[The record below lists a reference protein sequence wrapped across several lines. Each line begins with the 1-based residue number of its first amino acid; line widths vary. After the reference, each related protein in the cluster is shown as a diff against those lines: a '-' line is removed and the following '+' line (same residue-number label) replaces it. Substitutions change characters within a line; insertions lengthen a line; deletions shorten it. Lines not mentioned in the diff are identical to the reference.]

1 MGTYINTIVILLSFT
16 IIIGAEVDSTF
27 SVKWTDLPWGSGG
40 LHPDG
45 PPWSMVGPYD
55 FDNDGFGDFIVTS
68 SYTGTFCNGVYH
80 FEATEDDTIALQWY
94 YYFGDLSCSF
104 DNYSSVTVGDVD
116 GDSIPEILVLA
127 DTDPGAPGGHG
138 LQIFEWNMDSLLFPY
153 MPTTTW
159 DMGLDSVWEAGQ
171 IVAAELDG
179 DANQEVIVSIMNG
192 PWGTT
197 GSSHFMIF
205 ELENS
210 NLDSA
215 SWHIEYTDPITTN
228 WSGYNIYV
236 NDLDQDGLM
245 EIYTVAYEYYRLIIY
260 ENTGSEDLYSYQT
273 DFYISNEVNE
283 RANQS
288 LVMANFDNDNINEL
302 YAATSG
308 TNTLTGELLT
318 PGYFYG
324 IEGSS
329 DVSNI
334 TFSNFHYFN
343 HYPGGLRQINV
354 GDADMDG
361 NPNLYLAG
369 HYNEAVYDWE
379 FVGDNPLSDSSFVEH
394 IIFLD
399 DTTDDFT
406 SGTDQ
411 GKVRVAKLFSGDI
424 DNDNQGDIVFT
435 SAGLGSDKPHIYFLE
450 HDGSSNSNPTIVVNE
465 FLALN
470 DACCTDP
477 NGEYDDY
484 IELYNYGNEAVDI
497 GGYLI
502 TDNIGDYENYHQ
514 IPIGNDSTI
523 IQPGEIIVLWA
534 DKDSEQGVLHLEIKL
549 SGSGEQIAIFMPD
562 SNTVVDTLTYG
573 EQTTDVSYGRYPDGS
588 DTWQPMNPTPG
599 TSNTDLLSNDINTI
613 SLPRSVSLDQ
623 NYPNPFNP
631 QTQFHYSLT
640 NTENIYLAIYD
651 LLGREI
657 YTIHNGLQRSGNH
670 NIQWTGIDNQGGFVP
685 SGVYFCRLKTESE
698 ILTKKMVYSK

>member
-1 MGTYINTIVILLSFT
+1 VTIQIQKMIFFLSFSLT
-16 IIIGAEVDSTF
+16 IGAEIDSSF

-40 LHPDG
+40 QHPDG

-55 FDNDGFGDFIVTS
+55 FDSDGFGDFVVTS
-68 SYTGTFCNGVYH
+68 SYTGSFCNGVYH
-80 FEATEDDTIALQWY
+80 FEATADDSISLQWY

-116 GDSIPEILVLA
+116 GDNVPEIIVLA
-127 DTDPGAPGGHG
+127 DTEPGVSGGHG
-138 LQIFEWNMDSLLFPY
+138 LQIFEWNTDSLLFPY
-153 MPTTTW
+153 IPTTTW

-171 IVAAELDG
+171 ILAAELDG
-179 DANQEVIVSIMNG
+179 DANQEIVVSIMNG

-205 ELENS
+205 ELENNDLNS
-210 NLDSA
+210 P

-245 EIYTVAYEYYRLIIY
+245 EIYTVAWEYYHLIIY
-260 ENTGSEDLYSYQT
+260 ENTGSEDLYAYQT
-273 DFYISNEVNE
+273 DFYVSNELNE

-288 LVMANFDNDNINEL
+288 IVMANFNDDNINEL
-302 YAATSG
+302 YAVTSG
-308 TNTLTGELLT
+308 TNSLTGELLT

-329 DVSNI
+329 NVSDI

-343 HYPGGLRQINV
+343 HYQGGLRQIIT

-379 FVGDNPLSDSSFVEH
+379 YVGDNPLSESSFVEH

-450 HDGSSNSNPTIVVNE
+450 HDGSSDLTATIVINE
-465 FLALN
+465 FLASN
-470 DACCTDP
+470 ETCCGSEIFGS
-477 NGEYDDY
+477 GEDFV
-484 IELYNYGNEAVDI
+484 ELYNYGTAPV
-497 GGYLI
+497 
-502 TDNIGDYENYHQ
+502 NIEGW
-514 IPIGNDSTI
+514 GFS
-523 IQPGEIIVLWA
+523 
-534 DKDSEQGVLHLEIKL
+534 DSEGIIATTAPDTMIPPGGFLILWYTGETNGFPEIDAKL
-549 SGSGEQIAIFMPD
+549 SSGGE
-562 SNTVVDTLTYG
+562 TVYG
-573 EQTTDVSYGRYPDGS
+573 EDSSGTMVFSVSFDAQDEDVSYGRYPDGS
-588 DTWQPMNPTPG
+588 DTWQQMNPTPG
-599 TSNTDLLSNDINTI
+599 STNTNLLSNDNSFYSAPEYF
-613 SLPRSVSLDQ
+613 SLGQ

-631 QTQFHYSLT
+631 QTQFHYDLPKSG
-640 NTENIYLAIYD
+640 NIHLAIYD
-651 LLGREI
+651 VLGKEV
-657 YTIHNGLQRSGNH
+657 YTVLNDYQRAGKHNVL
-670 NIQWTGIDNQGGFVP
+670 WTGINNKGLQVQ
-685 SGVYFCRLKTESE
+685 SGIYFYRLTTDSE
-698 ILTKKMVYSK
+698 ITTKKMVYTK

>member
-1 MGTYINTIVILLSFT
+1 MISLSFT
-16 IIIGAEVDSTF
+16 LIIGAEVDSTF

-40 LHPDG
+40 IHPDG

-68 SYTGTFCNGVYH
+68 SYTGSFCNGVYH
-80 FEATEDDTIALQWY
+80 FEATEDDSIALQWY

-116 GDSIPEILVLA
+116 GDSVPEILVLA
-127 DTDPGAPGGHG
+127 DTEPGTPGGHG
-138 LQIFEWNMDSLLFPY
+138 LQIFEWNTDSLLFPY

-260 ENTGSEDLYSYQT
+260 ENIGSEDLYAFQT
-273 DFYISNEVNE
+273 DFYVSNEVNE

-288 LVMANFDNDNINEL
+288 LIMANFDGNNTNEL
-302 YAATSG
+302 YAVTSG
-308 TNTLTGELLT
+308 TNTLAGELLT
-318 PGYFYG
+318 PGYFYA
-324 IEGSS
+324 IEGTEN
-329 DVSNI
+329 VSQL

-343 HYPGGLRQINV
+343 HYQGGLRQINT

-361 NPNLYLAG
+361 KPNLYLAG

-379 FVGDNPLSDSSFVEH
+379 FVGDDPLSDSSFVEH
-394 IIFLD
+394 IIFMD

-424 DNDNQGDIVFT
+424 DNDNHGDIVFT
-435 SAGLGSDKPHIYFLE
+435 SAGFGSDKPHIYFLE
-450 HDGSSNSNPTIVVNE
+450 HDGSSE
-465 FLALN
+465 LA
-470 DACCTDP
+470 TD
-477 NGEYDDY
+477 D
-484 IELYNYGNEAVDI
+484 IEDI
-497 GGYLI
+497 
-502 TDNIGDYENYHQ
+502 
-514 IPIGNDSTI
+514 IPKS
-523 IQPGEIIVLWA
+523 A
-534 DKDSEQGVLHLEIKL
+534 
-549 SGSGEQIAIFMPD
+549 
-562 SNTVVDTLTYG
+562 
-573 EQTTDVSYGRYPDGS
+573 
-588 DTWQPMNPTPG
+588 
-599 TSNTDLLSNDINTI
+599 
-613 SLPRSVSLDQ
+613 SLDQ

-631 QTQFHYSLT
+631 QTQFHYSLSK
-640 NTENIYLAIYD
+640 TENIYLAIYD

-657 YTIHNGLQRSGNH
+657 FTIHNGLQRAGNH
-670 NIQWTGIDNQGGFVP
+670 NVQWTGVNNTGSFVP
-685 SGVYFCRLKTESE
+685 SGIYFCRLTSESDV
-698 ILTKKMVYSK
+698 LTKKMVLNR

>member
-1 MGTYINTIVILLSFT
+1 MTIQIQKMICFLCFSL
-16 IIIGAEVDSTF
+16 IIGAEVDSSF
-27 SVKWTDLPWGSGG
+27 SVKWTDLPWGAGG
-40 LHPDG
+40 FHPDG

-55 FDNDGFGDFIVTS
+55 FDNDGYGDFIVTS
-68 SYTGTFCNGVYH
+68 SYTGSFCNGVYH
-80 FEATEDDTIALQWY
+80 FEAVANDSIALQWY
-94 YYFGDLSCSF
+94 YYFGDLSCTY

-116 GDSIPEILVLA
+116 GDSIPEIIVLA
-127 DTDPGAPGGHG
+127 DTEPGVSGGHG
-138 LQIFEWNMDSLLFPY
+138 LQIFEWNTDSLLFPY

-171 IVAAELDG
+171 IIAAELDG
-179 DANQEVIVSIMNG
+179 DANQEVVVSIMNG

-210 NLDSA
+210 DLDSP

-260 ENTGSEDLYSYQT
+260 ENIGSEDLYAYQT
-273 DFYISNEVNE
+273 DFYVSNEVSE

-288 LVMANFDNDNINEL
+288 IIMANFDNDNTNEL
-302 YAATSG
+302 YAVTSG

-343 HYPGGLRQINV
+343 HYPGGIRQIIT

-379 FVGDNPLSDSSFVEH
+379 YVGDNPLSDSSFVEH

-450 HDGSSNSNPTIVVNE
+450 HDGSSDLTATIVINE
-465 FLALN
+465 FLASN
-470 DACCTDP
+470 ETCCGSEIFGS
-477 NGEYDDY
+477 GEDFV
-484 IELYNYGNEAVDI
+484 ELYNYGTAPV
-497 GGYLI
+497 
-502 TDNIGDYENYHQ
+502 NIEGW
-514 IPIGNDSTI
+514 GFS
-523 IQPGEIIVLWA
+523 
-534 DKDSEQGVLHLEIKL
+534 DSEGSIATTAPDTTIPPGGFLILWYTGETNGFPEIDAKL
-549 SGSGEQIAIFMPD
+549 SSGGE
-562 SNTVVDTLTYG
+562 TVYG
-573 EQTTDVSYGRYPDGS
+573 EDSSGTTVFSVSFDAQDEDVSYGRYPDGS
-588 DTWQPMNPTPG
+588 DTWQQMNPTPG
-599 TSNTDLLSNDINTI
+599 STNTNILSNDNSFYSAPEYF
-613 SLPRSVSLDQ
+613 SLGQ

-631 QTQFHYSLT
+631 QTQFHYDLPKSG
-640 NTENIYLAIYD
+640 NINLGIYD
-651 LLGREI
+651 VLGKEV
-657 YTIHNGLQRSGNH
+657 YTVLNGYQRAGKHNVL
-670 NIQWTGIDNQGGFVP
+670 WTGINNKGLQVQ
-685 SGVYFCRLKTESE
+685 SGIYFYRLTTDSE
-698 ILTKKMVYSK
+698 ITTKKMVYTK

>member
-1 MGTYINTIVILLSFT
+1 MTIQIQKMICFLCFSL
-16 IIIGAEVDSTF
+16 IIGAEVDSSF
-27 SVKWTDLPWGSGG
+27 SVKWTDLPWGAGG
-40 LHPDG
+40 FHPDG

-55 FDNDGFGDFIVTS
+55 FDNDGYGDFIVTS
-68 SYTGTFCNGVYH
+68 SYTGSFCNGVYH
-80 FEATEDDTIALQWY
+80 FEAVANDSIALQWY
-94 YYFGDLSCSF
+94 YYFGDLSCTY

-116 GDSIPEILVLA
+116 GDSIPEIIVLA
-127 DTDPGAPGGHG
+127 DTEPGVSGGHG
-138 LQIFEWNMDSLLFPY
+138 LQIFEWNTDSLLFPY

-171 IVAAELDG
+171 IIAAELDG
-179 DANQEVIVSIMNG
+179 DANQEVVVSIMNG

-210 NLDSA
+210 DLDSP

-245 EIYTVAYEYYRLIIY
+245 EIYTVAWEYYHLIIY
-260 ENTGSEDLYSYQT
+260 ENTGSEDLYAYQT
-273 DFYISNEVNE
+273 DFYVSNELNE

-288 LVMANFDNDNINEL
+288 IVMANFNDDNTNEL
-302 YAATSG
+302 YAVTSG
-308 TNTLTGELLT
+308 TNSLTGELLT

-329 DVSNI
+329 NVSDI

-343 HYPGGLRQINV
+343 HYQGGLRQLIT

-379 FVGDNPLSDSSFVEH
+379 YVGGNPLSDSSFVEH

-450 HDGSSNSNPTIVVNE
+450 HDGSLDLTATIVVNE
-465 FLALN
+465 FLASN
-470 DACCTDP
+470 ETCCGSEIFGS
-477 NGEYDDY
+477 GEDFV
-484 IELYNYGNEAVDI
+484 ELYNYGTAPV
-497 GGYLI
+497 
-502 TDNIGDYENYHQ
+502 NIEGW
-514 IPIGNDSTI
+514 GFS
-523 IQPGEIIVLWA
+523 
-534 DKDSEQGVLHLEIKL
+534 DSEGIIATTAPDTMIPPGGFLILWYTGETNGFPEIDAKL
-549 SGSGEQIAIFMPD
+549 SSGGE
-562 SNTVVDTLTYG
+562 TVYG
-573 EQTTDVSYGRYPDGS
+573 EDSSGTMVFSVSFDAQDEDVSYGRYPDGS
-588 DTWQPMNPTPG
+588 DTWQQMNPTPG
-599 TSNTDLLSNDINTI
+599 STNTNLLSNDNSFYSAPEYF
-613 SLPRSVSLDQ
+613 SLGQ

-631 QTQFHYSLT
+631 QTQFHYDLPKSG
-640 NTENIYLAIYD
+640 NIHLAIYD
-651 LLGREI
+651 VLGKEV
-657 YTIHNGLQRSGNH
+657 YTVLNDYQRAGKHNVL
-670 NIQWTGIDNQGGFVP
+670 WTGINNKGLQVQ
-685 SGVYFCRLKTESE
+685 SGIYFCRLTTDSE
-698 ILTKKMVYSK
+698 ITTKKMVYTK

>member
-1 MGTYINTIVILLSFT
+1 MTIQIQKMICFLCFSL
-16 IIIGAEVDSTF
+16 IIGAEVDSSF
-27 SVKWTDLPWGSGG
+27 SVKWTDLPWGAGG
-40 LHPDG
+40 FHPDG

-55 FDNDGFGDFIVTS
+55 FDNDGYGDFIVTS
-68 SYTGTFCNGVYH
+68 SYTGSFCNGVYH
-80 FEATEDDTIALQWY
+80 FEAVANDSIALQWY
-94 YYFGDLSCSF
+94 YYFGDLSCTY

-116 GDSIPEILVLA
+116 GDSIPEIIVLA
-127 DTDPGAPGGHG
+127 DTEPGVSGGHG
-138 LQIFEWNMDSLLFPY
+138 LQIFEWNTDSLLFPY

-171 IVAAELDG
+171 IIAAELDG
-179 DANQEVIVSIMNG
+179 DANQEVVVSIMNG

-210 NLDSA
+210 DLDSP

-260 ENTGSEDLYSYQT
+260 ENIGSEDLYAYQT
-273 DFYISNEVNE
+273 DFYVSNEVNE

-288 LVMANFDNDNINEL
+288 IIMANFDNDNTNEL
-302 YAATSG
+302 YAVTSG

-343 HYPGGLRQINV
+343 HYQGGLRQIIT

-379 FVGDNPLSDSSFVEH
+379 YVGDNPLSDSGFVEH

-450 HDGSSNSNPTIVVNE
+450 HNGSSDLTATIVINE
-465 FLALN
+465 FLASN
-470 DACCTDP
+470 ETCCGSEIFGS
-477 NGEYDDY
+477 GEDFV
-484 IELYNYGNEAVDI
+484 ELYNYGTAPV
-497 GGYLI
+497 
-502 TDNIGDYENYHQ
+502 NIEGW
-514 IPIGNDSTI
+514 GFS
-523 IQPGEIIVLWA
+523 
-534 DKDSEQGVLHLEIKL
+534 DSEGIIATTAPDTMIPPGGFLILWYTGETNGFPEIDAKL
-549 SGSGEQIAIFMPD
+549 SSGGE
-562 SNTVVDTLTYG
+562 TVYG
-573 EQTTDVSYGRYPDGS
+573 EDSSGTMVFSVSFDAQDEDVSYGRYPDGS
-588 DTWQPMNPTPG
+588 DTWQQMNPTPG
-599 TSNTDLLSNDINTI
+599 STNTNLLSNDNSFYSAPEYF
-613 SLPRSVSLDQ
+613 SLGQ

-631 QTQFHYSLT
+631 QTQFHYDLPKSG
-640 NTENIYLAIYD
+640 NIHLAIYD
-651 LLGREI
+651 VLGKEV
-657 YTIHNGLQRSGNH
+657 YTVLNDYQRAGKHNVL
-670 NIQWTGIDNQGGFVP
+670 WTGINNKGLQVQ
-685 SGVYFCRLKTESE
+685 SGIYFYRLTTESE
-698 ILTKKMVYSK
+698 ITTKKMVYTK

>member
-1 MGTYINTIVILLSFT
+1 MISLSFT
-16 IIIGAEVDSTF
+16 LIIGAEVDSTF

-40 LHPDG
+40 THPDG

-68 SYTGTFCNGVYH
+68 SYTGSFCNGVYH

-116 GDSIPEILVLA
+116 GDSVPEILVLA
-127 DTDPGAPGGHG
+127 DTEPGTPGGHG
-138 LQIFEWNMDSLLFPY
+138 LQIFEWNTDSLLFPY

-236 NDLDQDGLM
+236 NDLDQDGFM

-260 ENTGSEDLYSYQT
+260 ENIGSEDLYAFQT
-273 DFYISNEVNE
+273 DFYVSNEVNE

-288 LVMANFDNDNINEL
+288 LIMANFDGNNTNEL
-302 YAATSG
+302 YAVTSG
-308 TNTLTGELLT
+308 TNTLAGELLT
-318 PGYFYG
+318 PGYFYA
-324 IEGSS
+324 IEGTEN
-329 DVSNI
+329 VSQL

-343 HYPGGLRQINV
+343 HYQGGLRQINT

-361 NPNLYLAG
+361 KPNLYLAG

-379 FVGDNPLSDSSFVEH
+379 FVGDDPLSDSSFVEH
-394 IIFLD
+394 IIFMD

-424 DNDNQGDIVFT
+424 DNDNHGDIVFT
-435 SAGLGSDKPHIYFLE
+435 SAGFGSDKPHIYFLE
-450 HDGSSNSNPTIVVNE
+450 HDGSSE
-465 FLALN
+465 LA
-470 DACCTDP
+470 TD
-477 NGEYDDY
+477 D
-484 IELYNYGNEAVDI
+484 IEDI
-497 GGYLI
+497 
-502 TDNIGDYENYHQ
+502 
-514 IPIGNDSTI
+514 IPKS
-523 IQPGEIIVLWA
+523 A
-534 DKDSEQGVLHLEIKL
+534 
-549 SGSGEQIAIFMPD
+549 
-562 SNTVVDTLTYG
+562 
-573 EQTTDVSYGRYPDGS
+573 
-588 DTWQPMNPTPG
+588 
-599 TSNTDLLSNDINTI
+599 
-613 SLPRSVSLDQ
+613 SLDQ

-631 QTQFHYSLT
+631 QTQFHYSLSK
-640 NTENIYLAIYD
+640 TENIYLAIYD

-657 YTIHNGLQRSGNH
+657 FTIHKGLQRAGNH
-670 NIQWTGIDNQGGFVP
+670 NVQWTGVNNTGSFVP
-685 SGVYFCRLKTESE
+685 SGIYFCRLTSESDVF
-698 ILTKKMVYSK
+698 TKKMVLNR

>member
-1 MGTYINTIVILLSFT
+1 VTIQIQKMIFFLSFSLT
-16 IIIGAEVDSTF
+16 IGAEIDSSF

-55 FDNDGFGDFIVTS
+55 FDSDGFGDFVVTS
-68 SYTGTFCNGVYH
+68 SYTGSFCNGVYH
-80 FEATEDDTIALQWY
+80 FEATADDSISLQWY

-116 GDSIPEILVLA
+116 GDNVPEIIVLA
-127 DTDPGAPGGHG
+127 DTEPGVSGGHG
-138 LQIFEWNMDSLLFPY
+138 LQIFEWNTDSLLFPY
-153 MPTTTW
+153 IPTTTW

-171 IVAAELDG
+171 ILAAELDG
-179 DANQEVIVSIMNG
+179 DANQEIVVSIMNG

-210 NLDSA
+210 DLDSP

-260 ENTGSEDLYSYQT
+260 ENIGSEDLYAYQT
-273 DFYISNEVNE
+273 DFYVSNEVNE

-288 LVMANFDNDNINEL
+288 IIMANFDNDNTNEL
-302 YAATSG
+302 YAVTSG

-343 HYPGGLRQINV
+343 HYQGGLRQIIT

-379 FVGDNPLSDSSFVEH
+379 YVGDNPLSDSSFVEH

-450 HDGSSNSNPTIVVNE
+450 HDGSSDLTATIVINE
-465 FLALN
+465 FLASN
-470 DACCTDP
+470 ETCCGSEIFGS
-477 NGEYDDY
+477 GEDFV
-484 IELYNYGNEAVDI
+484 ELYNYGTAPV
-497 GGYLI
+497 
-502 TDNIGDYENYHQ
+502 NIEGW
-514 IPIGNDSTI
+514 GFS
-523 IQPGEIIVLWA
+523 
-534 DKDSEQGVLHLEIKL
+534 DSEGIIATTAPDTMIPPGGFLILWYTGETNGFPEIDAKL
-549 SGSGEQIAIFMPD
+549 SSGGE
-562 SNTVVDTLTYG
+562 TVYG
-573 EQTTDVSYGRYPDGS
+573 EDSSGTMVFSVSFDAQNEDVSYGRYPDGS
-588 DTWQPMNPTPG
+588 DTWQQMNPTPG
-599 TSNTDLLSNDINTI
+599 STNTNLLSNDNSFYSAPEYF
-613 SLPRSVSLDQ
+613 SLGQ

-631 QTQFHYSLT
+631 QTQFHYDLPKSG
-640 NTENIYLAIYD
+640 NIHLAIYD
-651 LLGREI
+651 VLGKEV
-657 YTIHNGLQRSGNH
+657 YTVLNDYQRAGKHNVL
-670 NIQWTGIDNQGGFVP
+670 WTGINNKGLQVQ
-685 SGVYFCRLKTESE
+685 SGIYFYRLTTDSE
-698 ILTKKMVYSK
+698 ITTKKMVYTK

>member
-1 MGTYINTIVILLSFT
+1 MTIQIQKMICFLCFSL
-16 IIIGAEVDSTF
+16 IIGAEVDSSF
-27 SVKWTDLPWGSGG
+27 SVKWTDLPWGAGG
-40 LHPDG
+40 FHPDG

-55 FDNDGFGDFIVTS
+55 FDNDGYGDFIVTS
-68 SYTGTFCNGVYH
+68 SYTGSFCNGVYH
-80 FEATEDDTIALQWY
+80 FEAVANDSIALQWY
-94 YYFGDLSCSF
+94 YYFGDLSCTY

-116 GDSIPEILVLA
+116 GDSIPEIIVLA
-127 DTDPGAPGGHG
+127 DTEPGVSGGHG
-138 LQIFEWNMDSLLFPY
+138 LQIFEWNTDSLLFPY

-171 IVAAELDG
+171 IIAAELDG
-179 DANQEVIVSIMNG
+179 DANQEVVVSIMNG

-210 NLDSA
+210 DLDSP

-245 EIYTVAYEYYRLIIY
+245 EIYTVAWEYYHLIIY
-260 ENTGSEDLYSYQT
+260 ENTGSEDLYAYQT
-273 DFYISNEVNE
+273 DFYVSNELNE

-288 LVMANFDNDNINEL
+288 IVMANFNDDNTNEL
-302 YAATSG
+302 YAVTSG
-308 TNTLTGELLT
+308 TNSLTGELLT

-329 DVSNI
+329 NVSDI

-343 HYPGGLRQINV
+343 HYQGGLRQLIT

-379 FVGDNPLSDSSFVEH
+379 YVGDNPLSDSSFVEH

-450 HDGSSNSNPTIVVNE
+450 HDGSLDLTATIVVNE
-465 FLALN
+465 FLASN
-470 DACCTDP
+470 ETCCGSEIFGS
-477 NGEYDDY
+477 GEDFV
-484 IELYNYGNEAVDI
+484 ELYNYGTAPV
-497 GGYLI
+497 
-502 TDNIGDYENYHQ
+502 NIEGW
-514 IPIGNDSTI
+514 GFS
-523 IQPGEIIVLWA
+523 
-534 DKDSEQGVLHLEIKL
+534 DSEGIIATTAPDTMIPPGGFLILWYTGETNGFPEIDAKL
-549 SGSGEQIAIFMPD
+549 SSGGE
-562 SNTVVDTLTYG
+562 TVYG
-573 EQTTDVSYGRYPDGS
+573 EDSSGTMVFSVSFDAQDEDVSYGRYPDGS
-588 DTWQPMNPTPG
+588 DTWQQMNPTPG
-599 TSNTDLLSNDINTI
+599 STNTNLLSNDNSFYSAPEYF
-613 SLPRSVSLDQ
+613 SLGQ

-631 QTQFHYSLT
+631 QTQFHYDLPKSG
-640 NTENIYLAIYD
+640 NIHLAIYD
-651 LLGREI
+651 VLGKEV
-657 YTIHNGLQRSGNH
+657 YTVLNDYQRAGKHNVL
-670 NIQWTGIDNQGGFVP
+670 WTGINNKGLQVQ
-685 SGVYFCRLKTESE
+685 SGIYFYRLTTDSE
-698 ILTKKMVYSK
+698 ITTKKMVYTK

>member
-1 MGTYINTIVILLSFT
+1 MHTMTIQIQKMICFLCFSL
-16 IIIGAEVDSTF
+16 IIGAEVDSSF
-27 SVKWTDLPWGSGG
+27 SVKWTDLPWGAGG

-45 PPWSMVGPYD
+45 PPWNMVGPYD
-55 FDNDGFGDFIVTS
+55 FDNDGYGDFIVTS
-68 SYTGTFCNGVYH
+68 SYTGSFCNGVYH
-80 FEATEDDTIALQWY
+80 FEAVANDSIALQWY
-94 YYFGDLSCSF
+94 YYFGDLSCTY

-116 GDSIPEILVLA
+116 GDSIPEIIVLA
-127 DTDPGAPGGHG
+127 DTEPGVSGGHG
-138 LQIFEWNMDSLLFPY
+138 LQIFEWNTDSLLFPY

-171 IVAAELDG
+171 IIAAELDG
-179 DANQEVIVSIMNG
+179 DANQEVVVSIMNG

-210 NLDSA
+210 DLDSP

-260 ENTGSEDLYSYQT
+260 ENTGSEDLYAYQT
-273 DFYISNEVNE
+273 DFYVSNELNE

-288 LVMANFDNDNINEL
+288 MVMANFNDDNTNEL
-302 YAATSG
+302 YAVTSG
-308 TNTLTGELLT
+308 TNSLTGELLT

-329 DVSNI
+329 NVSDI

-343 HYPGGLRQINV
+343 HYQGGLRQIIT

-379 FVGDNPLSDSSFVEH
+379 YVGDNPLSDSSFVEH

-450 HDGSSNSNPTIVVNE
+450 HDGSSDLTATIIVNE
-465 FLALN
+465 FLASN
-470 DACCTDP
+470 ETCCGSEIFGS
-477 NGEYDDY
+477 GEDFV
-484 IELYNYGNEAVDI
+484 ELYNYGTAPV
-497 GGYLI
+497 
-502 TDNIGDYENYHQ
+502 NIEGW
-514 IPIGNDSTI
+514 GFS
-523 IQPGEIIVLWA
+523 
-534 DKDSEQGVLHLEIKL
+534 DSEGSIATTAPDTTIPPGGFLILWYTGETNGFPEIDAKL
-549 SGSGEQIAIFMPD
+549 SSGGE
-562 SNTVVDTLTYG
+562 TVYG
-573 EQTTDVSYGRYPDGS
+573 EDSSGTMVFSVSFDAQDEDVSYGRYPDGS
-588 DTWQPMNPTPG
+588 DTWQQMNPTPG
-599 TSNTDLLSNDINTI
+599 STNTNILSNDNSFYSAPEYF
-613 SLPRSVSLDQ
+613 SLGQ

-631 QTQFHYSLT
+631 QTQFHYDLPKSG
-640 NTENIYLAIYD
+640 NIHLAIYD
-651 LLGREI
+651 VLGKEV
-657 YTIHNGLQRSGNH
+657 YTVLNGYQRAGKHNVL
-670 NIQWTGIDNQGGFVP
+670 WTGINNKGLQVQ
-685 SGVYFCRLKTESE
+685 SGIYFYRLTTDSE
-698 ILTKKMVYSK
+698 ITTKKMVYTK

>member
-1 MGTYINTIVILLSFT
+1 VTIQIQKMIFFLSFSLT
-16 IIIGAEVDSTF
+16 IGAEIDSSF

-55 FDNDGFGDFIVTS
+55 FDSDGFGDFVVTS
-68 SYTGTFCNGVYH
+68 SYTGSFCNGVYH
-80 FEATEDDTIALQWY
+80 FEATADDSISLQWY

-116 GDSIPEILVLA
+116 GDNVPEIIVLA
-127 DTDPGAPGGHG
+127 DTEPGVSGGHG
-138 LQIFEWNMDSLLFPY
+138 LQIFEWNTDSLLFPY
-153 MPTTTW
+153 IPTTTW

-171 IVAAELDG
+171 ILAAELDG
-179 DANQEVIVSIMNG
+179 DANQEIVVSIMNG

-205 ELENS
+205 ELENNDLNS
-210 NLDSA
+210 P

-245 EIYTVAYEYYRLIIY
+245 EIYTVAWEYYHLIIY
-260 ENTGSEDLYSYQT
+260 ENTGSEDLYAYQT
-273 DFYISNEVNE
+273 DFYVSNELNE

-288 LVMANFDNDNINEL
+288 MVMANFNDDNTNEL
-302 YAATSG
+302 YAVTSG
-308 TNTLTGELLT
+308 TNSLTGELLT

-329 DVSNI
+329 NVSDI

-343 HYPGGLRQINV
+343 HYQGGLRQLIT

-379 FVGDNPLSDSSFVEH
+379 YVGGNPLSDSSFVEH

-411 GKVRVAKLFSGDI
+411 GKVRIAKLFSGDI

-450 HDGSSNSNPTIVVNE
+450 HDGSSDLTATIVINE
-465 FLALN
+465 FLASN
-470 DACCTDP
+470 ETCCGSEIFGS
-477 NGEYDDY
+477 GEDFV
-484 IELYNYGNEAVDI
+484 ELYNYGTAPV
-497 GGYLI
+497 
-502 TDNIGDYENYHQ
+502 NIEGW
-514 IPIGNDSTI
+514 GFS
-523 IQPGEIIVLWA
+523 
-534 DKDSEQGVLHLEIKL
+534 DSEGIIATTAPDTMIPPGGFLILWYTGETNGFPEIDAKL
-549 SGSGEQIAIFMPD
+549 SSGGE
-562 SNTVVDTLTYG
+562 TVYG
-573 EQTTDVSYGRYPDGS
+573 EDSSGTMVFSVSFDAQDEDVSYGRYPDGS
-588 DTWQPMNPTPG
+588 DTWQQMNPTPG
-599 TSNTDLLSNDINTI
+599 STNTNLLSNDNSFYSAPEYF
-613 SLPRSVSLDQ
+613 SLGQ

-631 QTQFHYSLT
+631 QTQFHYDLPKSG
-640 NTENIYLAIYD
+640 NIHLAIYD
-651 LLGREI
+651 VLGKEV
-657 YTIHNGLQRSGNH
+657 YTVLNDYQRAGKHNVL
-670 NIQWTGIDNQGGFVP
+670 WTGINNKGLQVQ
-685 SGVYFCRLKTESE
+685 SGIYFYRLTTDSE
-698 ILTKKMVYSK
+698 ITTKKMVYTK

>member
-1 MGTYINTIVILLSFT
+1 MTIQIQKMIFFLSFSLT
-16 IIIGAEVDSTF
+16 IGAEIDSSF

-40 LHPDG
+40 QHPDG

-55 FDNDGFGDFIVTS
+55 FDSDGFGDFVVTS
-68 SYTGTFCNGVYH
+68 SYTGSFCNGVYH
-80 FEATEDDTIALQWY
+80 FEATADDSISLQWY

-104 DNYSSVTVGDVD
+104 DNYSSVTVGDLD
-116 GDSIPEILVLA
+116 GDNVPEIIVLA
-127 DTDPGAPGGHG
+127 DTEPGVSGGHG
-138 LQIFEWNMDSLLFPY
+138 LQIFEWNTDSLLFPY

-171 IVAAELDG
+171 IIAAELDG
-179 DANQEVIVSIMNG
+179 DANQEVVVSIMNG

-210 NLDSA
+210 DLDSP

-260 ENTGSEDLYSYQT
+260 ENIGSEDLYAYQT
-273 DFYISNEVNE
+273 DFYVSNELNE

-288 LVMANFDNDNINEL
+288 IVMANFNDDNTNEL
-302 YAATSG
+302 YAVTSG
-308 TNTLTGELLT
+308 TNSLTGELLT

-343 HYPGGLRQINV
+343 HYQGGLRQIIT

-379 FVGDNPLSDSSFVEH
+379 YVGDNPLSDSSFVEH
-394 IIFLD
+394 MIFLD

-450 HDGSSNSNPTIVVNE
+450 HDGSSDLTATIIVNE
-465 FLALN
+465 FLASN
-470 DACCTDP
+470 ETCCGSEIFGS
-477 NGEYDDY
+477 GEDFV
-484 IELYNYGNEAVDI
+484 ELYNYGTAPI
-497 GGYLI
+497 
-502 TDNIGDYENYHQ
+502 NIEGW
-514 IPIGNDSTI
+514 GFS
-523 IQPGEIIVLWA
+523 
-534 DKDSEQGVLHLEIKL
+534 DSEGSIATTAPDTTIPPGGFLIIWYTGETNGFPEIDAKL
-549 SGSGEQIAIFMPD
+549 SSGGE
-562 SNTVVDTLTYG
+562 TVYG
-573 EQTTDVSYGRYPDGS
+573 EDSSGTMVFSVSFDAQDEDVSYGRYPDGS
-588 DTWQPMNPTPG
+588 DTWQQMNPTPG
-599 TSNTDLLSNDINTI
+599 STNTNLLSNDNSFYSAPEYF
-613 SLPRSVSLDQ
+613 SLGQ

-631 QTQFHYSLT
+631 QTQFHYDLPKSG
-640 NTENIYLAIYD
+640 NINLGIYD
-651 LLGREI
+651 VLGKEV
-657 YTIHNGLQRSGNH
+657 YTVLNGYQRAGKHNVL
-670 NIQWTGIDNQGGFVP
+670 WTGINNKGLQVQ
-685 SGVYFCRLKTESE
+685 SGIYFYRLTTDSE
-698 ILTKKMVYSK
+698 ITTKKMVYTK

>member
-1 MGTYINTIVILLSFT
+1 MTIQIQKMIFFLSFSLT
-16 IIIGAEVDSTF
+16 IGAEIDSSF

-40 LHPDG
+40 QHPDG

-55 FDNDGFGDFIVTS
+55 FDSDGFGDFVVTS
-68 SYTGTFCNGVYH
+68 SYTGSFCNGVYH
-80 FEATEDDTIALQWY
+80 FEATADDSISLQWY

-116 GDSIPEILVLA
+116 GDNVPEIIVLA
-127 DTDPGAPGGHG
+127 DTEPGVSGGHG
-138 LQIFEWNMDSLLFPY
+138 LQIFEWNTDSLLFPY
-153 MPTTTW
+153 IPTTTW

-171 IVAAELDG
+171 ILAAELDG
-179 DANQEVIVSIMNG
+179 DANQEIVVSIMNG

-205 ELENS
+205 ELENNDLNS
-210 NLDSA
+210 P

-245 EIYTVAYEYYRLIIY
+245 EIYTVAWEYYHLIIY
-260 ENTGSEDLYSYQT
+260 ENTGSEDLYAYQT
-273 DFYISNEVNE
+273 DFYVSNELNE

-288 LVMANFDNDNINEL
+288 IVMANFNDDNTNEL
-302 YAATSG
+302 YAVTSG
-308 TNTLTGELLT
+308 TNSLTGELLT

-329 DVSNI
+329 NVSDI

-343 HYPGGLRQINV
+343 HYQGGLRQIIT

-379 FVGDNPLSDSSFVEH
+379 YVGDNPLSESSFVEH

-435 SAGLGSDKPHIYFLE
+435 SAGIGSDKPHIYFLE
-450 HDGSSNSNPTIVVNE
+450 HDGSSDLTATIIVNE
-465 FLALN
+465 FLAYN
-470 DACCTDP
+470 ETCCGSDIFGS
-477 NGEYDDY
+477 GEDFV
-484 IELYNYGNEAVDI
+484 ELYNYGTAPVNIEGWGFSDSEGSIATTAPDTMI
-497 GGYLI
+497 PPGGFL
-502 TDNIGDYENYHQ
+502 
-514 IPIGNDSTI
+514 
-523 IQPGEIIVLWA
+523 VLWYTG
-534 DKDSEQGVLHLEIKL
+534 ETNGFPEIDAKL
-549 SGSGEQIAIFMPD
+549 SSGGE
-562 SNTVVDTLTYG
+562 TVYG
-573 EQTTDVSYGRYPDGS
+573 EDSSGTTVFSVSFDAQDEDVSYGRYPDGS
-588 DTWQPMNPTPG
+588 DTWQQMNPTPG
-599 TSNTDLLSNDINTI
+599 STNTNILSNDNSFYSAPEYF
-613 SLPRSVSLDQ
+613 SLGQ

-631 QTQFHYSLT
+631 QTQFHYDLPKSG
-640 NTENIYLAIYD
+640 NIHLAIYD
-651 LLGREI
+651 VLGKEV
-657 YTIHNGLQRSGNH
+657 YTVLNDYQRAGKHNVL
-670 NIQWTGIDNQGGFVP
+670 WTGINNKGLQVQ
-685 SGVYFCRLKTESE
+685 SGIYFYRLTTDSE
-698 ILTKKMVYSK
+698 ITTKKMVYTK

>member
-1 MGTYINTIVILLSFT
+1 MHTMTIQIQKMICFLCFSL
-16 IIIGAEVDSTF
+16 IIGAEVDSSF
-27 SVKWTDLPWGSGG
+27 SVKWTDLPWGAGG
-40 LHPDG
+40 FHPDG

-55 FDNDGFGDFIVTS
+55 FDNDGYGDFIVTS
-68 SYTGTFCNGVYH
+68 SYTGSFCNGVYH
-80 FEATEDDTIALQWY
+80 FEAVANDSIALQWY
-94 YYFGDLSCSF
+94 YYFGDLSCTY

-116 GDSIPEILVLA
+116 GDSIPEIIVLA
-127 DTDPGAPGGHG
+127 DTEPGVSGGHG
-138 LQIFEWNMDSLLFPY
+138 LQIFEWNTDSLLFPY

-171 IVAAELDG
+171 IIAAELDG
-179 DANQEVIVSIMNG
+179 DANQEVVVSIMNG

-210 NLDSA
+210 DLDSP

-260 ENTGSEDLYSYQT
+260 ENIGSEDLYAYQT
-273 DFYISNEVNE
+273 DFYVSNEVNE

-288 LVMANFDNDNINEL
+288 IIMANFDNDNTNEL
-302 YAATSG
+302 YAVTSG

-343 HYPGGLRQINV
+343 HYQGGLRQIIT

-379 FVGDNPLSDSSFVEH
+379 YVGDNPLSDSGFVEH

-450 HDGSSNSNPTIVVNE
+450 HDGSSGLTVTIIVNE
-465 FLALN
+465 FLASN
-470 DACCTDP
+470 ETCCGSEIFGS
-477 NGEYDDY
+477 GEDFV
-484 IELYNYGNEAVDI
+484 ELYNYGTAPV
-497 GGYLI
+497 
-502 TDNIGDYENYHQ
+502 NIEGW
-514 IPIGNDSTI
+514 GFS
-523 IQPGEIIVLWA
+523 
-534 DKDSEQGVLHLEIKL
+534 DSEGSIATTAPDTTIPPGGFLILWYTGETNGFPEIDAKL
-549 SGSGEQIAIFMPD
+549 SSGGE
-562 SNTVVDTLTYG
+562 TVYG
-573 EQTTDVSYGRYPDGS
+573 EDSSGTMVFSVSFDAQDEDVSYGRYPDGS
-588 DTWQPMNPTPG
+588 DTWQQMNPTPG
-599 TSNTDLLSNDINTI
+599 STNTNLLSNDNSFYSAPEYF
-613 SLPRSVSLDQ
+613 SLGQ

-631 QTQFHYSLT
+631 QTQFHYDLPKSG
-640 NTENIYLAIYD
+640 NIHLAIYD
-651 LLGREI
+651 VLGKEV
-657 YTIHNGLQRSGNH
+657 YTVLNDYQRAGKHNVL
-670 NIQWTGIDNQGGFVP
+670 WTGINNKGLQVQ
-685 SGVYFCRLKTESE
+685 SGIYFYRLTTDSE
-698 ILTKKMVYSK
+698 ITTKKMVYTK

>member
-1 MGTYINTIVILLSFT
+1 MTIQIQKMICFLCFSL
-16 IIIGAEVDSTF
+16 IIGAEVDSSF
-27 SVKWTDLPWGSGG
+27 SVKWTDLPWGAGG
-40 LHPDG
+40 FHPDG

-55 FDNDGFGDFIVTS
+55 FDNDGYGDFIVTS
-68 SYTGTFCNGVYH
+68 SYTGSFCNGVYH
-80 FEATEDDTIALQWY
+80 FEAVANDSIALQWY
-94 YYFGDLSCSF
+94 YYFGDLSCTY

-116 GDSIPEILVLA
+116 GDSIPEIIVLA
-127 DTDPGAPGGHG
+127 DTEPGVSGGHG
-138 LQIFEWNMDSLLFPY
+138 LQIFEWNTDSLLFPY

-171 IVAAELDG
+171 IIAAELDG
-179 DANQEVIVSIMNG
+179 DANQEVVVSIMNG

-210 NLDSA
+210 DLDSP

-245 EIYTVAYEYYRLIIY
+245 EIYTVAWEYYHLIIY
-260 ENTGSEDLYSYQT
+260 ENTGSEDLYAYQT
-273 DFYISNEVNE
+273 DFYVSNELNE

-288 LVMANFDNDNINEL
+288 IVMANFNDDNTNEL
-302 YAATSG
+302 YAVTSG
-308 TNTLTGELLT
+308 TNSLTGELLT

-329 DVSNI
+329 NVSDI

-343 HYPGGLRQINV
+343 HYQGGLRQLIT

-379 FVGDNPLSDSSFVEH
+379 YVGDNPLSDSSFVEH

-411 GKVRVAKLFSGDI
+411 GKVRIAKLFSGDI

-450 HDGSSNSNPTIVVNE
+450 HDGSLDLTATIVVNE
-465 FLALN
+465 FLASN
-470 DACCTDP
+470 ETCCGSEIFGS
-477 NGEYDDY
+477 GEDFV
-484 IELYNYGNEAVDI
+484 ELYNYGTAPV
-497 GGYLI
+497 
-502 TDNIGDYENYHQ
+502 NIEGW
-514 IPIGNDSTI
+514 GFS
-523 IQPGEIIVLWA
+523 
-534 DKDSEQGVLHLEIKL
+534 DSEGIIATTAPDTMIPPGGFLILWYTGETNGFPEIDAKL
-549 SGSGEQIAIFMPD
+549 SSGGE
-562 SNTVVDTLTYG
+562 TVYG
-573 EQTTDVSYGRYPDGS
+573 EDSSGTMVFSVSFDAQDEDVSYGRYPDGS
-588 DTWQPMNPTPG
+588 DTWQQMNPTPG
-599 TSNTDLLSNDINTI
+599 STNTNLLSNDNSFYSAPEYF
-613 SLPRSVSLDQ
+613 SLGQ

-631 QTQFHYSLT
+631 QTQFHYDLPKSG
-640 NTENIYLAIYD
+640 NIHLAIYD
-651 LLGREI
+651 VLGKEV
-657 YTIHNGLQRSGNH
+657 YTVLNDYQRAGKHNVL
-670 NIQWTGIDNQGGFVP
+670 WTGINNKGLQVQ
-685 SGVYFCRLKTESE
+685 SGIYFYRLTTDSE
-698 ILTKKMVYSK
+698 ITTKKMVYTK

>member
-1 MGTYINTIVILLSFT
+1 MHTMTIQIQKMICFLCFSL
-16 IIIGAEVDSTF
+16 IIGAEVDSSF
-27 SVKWTDLPWGSGG
+27 SVKWTDLPWGAGG
-40 LHPDG
+40 FHPDG

-55 FDNDGFGDFIVTS
+55 FDNDGYGDFIVTS
-68 SYTGTFCNGVYH
+68 SYTGSFCNGVYH
-80 FEATEDDTIALQWY
+80 FEAVANDSIALQWY
-94 YYFGDLSCSF
+94 YYFGDLSCTY

-116 GDSIPEILVLA
+116 GDSIPEIIVLA
-127 DTDPGAPGGHG
+127 DTEPGVSGGHG
-138 LQIFEWNMDSLLFPY
+138 LQIFEWNTDSLLFPY

-171 IVAAELDG
+171 IIAAELDG
-179 DANQEVIVSIMNG
+179 DANQEVVVSIMNG

-210 NLDSA
+210 DLDSP

-260 ENTGSEDLYSYQT
+260 ENIGSEDLYAYQT
-273 DFYISNEVNE
+273 DFYVSNEVNE

-288 LVMANFDNDNINEL
+288 IIMANFDNDNTNEL
-302 YAATSG
+302 YAVTSG

-343 HYPGGLRQINV
+343 HYQGGLRQIIT

-379 FVGDNPLSDSSFVEH
+379 YVGDNPLSDSSFVEH

-450 HDGSSNSNPTIVVNE
+450 HDGSSDLTATIVINE
-465 FLALN
+465 FLASN
-470 DACCTDP
+470 ETCCGSEIFGS
-477 NGEYDDY
+477 GEDFV
-484 IELYNYGNEAVDI
+484 ELYNYGTAPV
-497 GGYLI
+497 
-502 TDNIGDYENYHQ
+502 NIEGW
-514 IPIGNDSTI
+514 GFS
-523 IQPGEIIVLWA
+523 
-534 DKDSEQGVLHLEIKL
+534 DSEGSIATTAPDTTIPPGGFLILWYTGETNGFPEIDAKL
-549 SGSGEQIAIFMPD
+549 SSGGE
-562 SNTVVDTLTYG
+562 TVYG
-573 EQTTDVSYGRYPDGS
+573 EDSSGTMVFSVSFDAQDEDVSYGRYPDGS
-588 DTWQPMNPTPG
+588 DTWQQMNPTPG
-599 TSNTDLLSNDINTI
+599 STNTNLLSNDNSFYSAPEYF
-613 SLPRSVSLDQ
+613 SLGQ

-631 QTQFHYSLT
+631 QTQFHYDLPKSG
-640 NTENIYLAIYD
+640 NIHLAIYD
-651 LLGREI
+651 VLGKEV
-657 YTIHNGLQRSGNH
+657 YTVLNDYQRAGKHNVL
-670 NIQWTGIDNQGGFVP
+670 WTGINNKGLQVQ
-685 SGVYFCRLKTESE
+685 SGIYFYRLTTDSE
-698 ILTKKMVYSK
+698 ITTKKMVYTK

>member
-1 MGTYINTIVILLSFT
+1 MTIQIQKMICFLCFSL
-16 IIIGAEVDSTF
+16 IIGAEVDSSF
-27 SVKWTDLPWGSGG
+27 SVKWTDLPWGAGG
-40 LHPDG
+40 FHPDG

-55 FDNDGFGDFIVTS
+55 FDNDGYGDFIVTS
-68 SYTGTFCNGVYH
+68 SYTGSFCNGVYH
-80 FEATEDDTIALQWY
+80 FEAVANDSIALQWY
-94 YYFGDLSCSF
+94 YYFGDLSCTY

-116 GDSIPEILVLA
+116 GDSIPEIIVLA
-127 DTDPGAPGGHG
+127 DTEPGVSGGHG
-138 LQIFEWNMDSLLFPY
+138 LQIFEWNTDSLLFPY

-171 IVAAELDG
+171 IIAAELDG
-179 DANQEVIVSIMNG
+179 DANQEVVVSIMNG

-210 NLDSA
+210 DLDSP

-260 ENTGSEDLYSYQT
+260 ENIGSEDLYAYQT
-273 DFYISNEVNE
+273 DFYVSNEVNE

-288 LVMANFDNDNINEL
+288 IIMANFDNDNTNEL
-302 YAATSG
+302 YAVTSG

-343 HYPGGLRQINV
+343 HYQGGLRQIIT

-379 FVGDNPLSDSSFVEH
+379 YVGDNPLSDSSFVEH

-450 HDGSSNSNPTIVVNE
+450 HDGSSDLTATIVINE
-465 FLALN
+465 FLASN
-470 DACCTDP
+470 ETCCGSEIFGS
-477 NGEYDDY
+477 GEDFV
-484 IELYNYGNEAVDI
+484 ELYNYGTAPV
-497 GGYLI
+497 
-502 TDNIGDYENYHQ
+502 NIEGW
-514 IPIGNDSTI
+514 GFS
-523 IQPGEIIVLWA
+523 
-534 DKDSEQGVLHLEIKL
+534 DSEGIIATTAPDTMIPPGGFLILWYTGETNGFPEIDAKL
-549 SGSGEQIAIFMPD
+549 SSGGE
-562 SNTVVDTLTYG
+562 TVYG
-573 EQTTDVSYGRYPDGS
+573 EDSSGTMVFSVSFDAQNEDVSYGRYPDGS
-588 DTWQPMNPTPG
+588 DTWQQMNPTPG
-599 TSNTDLLSNDINTI
+599 STNTNLLSNDNSFYSAPEYF
-613 SLPRSVSLDQ
+613 SLGQ

-631 QTQFHYSLT
+631 QTQFHYDLPKSG
-640 NTENIYLAIYD
+640 NIHLAIYD
-651 LLGREI
+651 VLGKEV
-657 YTIHNGLQRSGNH
+657 YTVLNDYQRAGKHNVL
-670 NIQWTGIDNQGGFVP
+670 WTGINNKGLQVQ
-685 SGVYFCRLKTESE
+685 SGIYFYRLTTDSE
-698 ILTKKMVYSK
+698 ITTKKMVYTK

>member
-1 MGTYINTIVILLSFT
+1 MTVQIQKMIFFLSFSFT
-16 IIIGAEVDSTF
+16 IGAEIDSSF

-55 FDNDGFGDFIVTS
+55 FDSDGFGDFVVTS
-68 SYTGTFCNGVYH
+68 SYTGSFCNGVYH
-80 FEATEDDTIALQWY
+80 FEATADDSISLQWY

-116 GDSIPEILVLA
+116 GDNVPEIIVLA
-127 DTDPGAPGGHG
+127 DTEPGVSGGHG
-138 LQIFEWNMDSLLFPY
+138 LQIFEWNTDSLLFPY
-153 MPTTTW
+153 IPTTTW

-171 IVAAELDG
+171 ILAAELDG
-179 DANQEVIVSIMNG
+179 DANQEIVVSIMNG

-210 NLDSA
+210 DLDSP

-260 ENTGSEDLYSYQT
+260 ENIGSEDLYAYQT
-273 DFYISNEVNE
+273 DFYVSNEVNE

-288 LVMANFDNDNINEL
+288 IIMANFDNDNTNEL
-302 YAATSG
+302 YAVTSG

-343 HYPGGLRQINV
+343 HYQGGLRQIIT

-379 FVGDNPLSDSSFVEH
+379 YVGDNPLSDSSFVEH

-450 HDGSSNSNPTIVVNE
+450 HDGSSDLTATIVINE
-465 FLALN
+465 FLASN
-470 DACCTDP
+470 ETCCGSEIFGS
-477 NGEYDDY
+477 GEDFV
-484 IELYNYGNEAVDI
+484 ELYNYGTAPV
-497 GGYLI
+497 
-502 TDNIGDYENYHQ
+502 NIEGW
-514 IPIGNDSTI
+514 GFS
-523 IQPGEIIVLWA
+523 
-534 DKDSEQGVLHLEIKL
+534 DSEGSIATTAPDTTIPPGGFLILWYTGETNGFPEIDAKL
-549 SGSGEQIAIFMPD
+549 SSGGE
-562 SNTVVDTLTYG
+562 TVYG
-573 EQTTDVSYGRYPDGS
+573 EDSSGTMVFSVSFDAQDEDVSYGRYPDGS
-588 DTWQPMNPTPG
+588 DTWQQMNPTPG
-599 TSNTDLLSNDINTI
+599 STNTNLLSNDNSFYSAPEYF
-613 SLPRSVSLDQ
+613 SLGQ

-631 QTQFHYSLT
+631 QTQFYYDLPKSG
-640 NTENIYLAIYD
+640 NIHLAIYD
-651 LLGREI
+651 VLGKEVYAVLNGYQRAGK
-657 YTIHNGLQRSGNH
+657 HNVL
-670 NIQWTGIDNQGGFVP
+670 WTGINNKGLQVQ
-685 SGVYFCRLKTESE
+685 SGIYFYRLTTDSE
-698 ILTKKMVYSK
+698 ITTKKMVYTK

>member
-1 MGTYINTIVILLSFT
+1 MTVQIQKMIFFLSFSFT
-16 IIIGAEVDSTF
+16 IGAEIDSSF

-55 FDNDGFGDFIVTS
+55 FDSDGFGDFVVTS
-68 SYTGTFCNGVYH
+68 SYTGSFCNGVYH
-80 FEATEDDTIALQWY
+80 FEATADDSISLQWY

-116 GDSIPEILVLA
+116 GDNVPEIIVLA
-127 DTDPGAPGGHG
+127 DTEPGVSGGHG
-138 LQIFEWNMDSLLFPY
+138 LQIFEWNTDSLLFPY
-153 MPTTTW
+153 IPTTTW

-171 IVAAELDG
+171 IIAAELDG
-179 DANQEVIVSIMNG
+179 DANQEIVVSIMNG

-205 ELENS
+205 ELENNDLNS
-210 NLDSA
+210 P

-245 EIYTVAYEYYRLIIY
+245 EIYTVAWEYYHLIIY
-260 ENTGSEDLYSYQT
+260 ENTGSEDLYAYQT
-273 DFYISNEVNE
+273 DFYVSNELNE

-288 LVMANFDNDNINEL
+288 IVMANFNNDNTNEL
-302 YAATSG
+302 YAVTSG
-308 TNTLTGELLT
+308 TNSLTGELLT

-329 DVSNI
+329 DVSDI

-343 HYPGGLRQINV
+343 HYQGGLRQIIT

-379 FVGDNPLSDSSFVEH
+379 YVGDNPLSDSGFVEH

-450 HDGSSNSNPTIVVNE
+450 HDGSSDLTATIVINE
-465 FLALN
+465 FLASN
-470 DACCTDP
+470 ETCCGSEIFGS
-477 NGEYDDY
+477 GEDFV
-484 IELYNYGNEAVDI
+484 ELYNYGTAPV
-497 GGYLI
+497 
-502 TDNIGDYENYHQ
+502 NIEGW
-514 IPIGNDSTI
+514 GFS
-523 IQPGEIIVLWA
+523 
-534 DKDSEQGVLHLEIKL
+534 DSEGIIATTAPDTMIPPGGFLILWYTGETNGFPEIDAKL
-549 SGSGEQIAIFMPD
+549 SSGGE
-562 SNTVVDTLTYG
+562 TVYG
-573 EQTTDVSYGRYPDGS
+573 EDSSGTMVFSVSFDAQNEDVSYGRYPDGS
-588 DTWQPMNPTPG
+588 DTWQQMNPTPG
-599 TSNTDLLSNDINTI
+599 STNTNLLSNDNSFYSAPEYF
-613 SLPRSVSLDQ
+613 SLGQ

-631 QTQFHYSLT
+631 QTQFHYDLPKSG
-640 NTENIYLAIYD
+640 NIHLAIYD
-651 LLGREI
+651 VLGKEV
-657 YTIHNGLQRSGNH
+657 YTVLNDYQRAGKHNVL
-670 NIQWTGIDNQGGFVP
+670 WTGINNKGLQVQ
-685 SGVYFCRLKTESE
+685 SGIYFYRLTTDSE
-698 ILTKKMVYSK
+698 ITTKKMVYTK

>member
-1 MGTYINTIVILLSFT
+1 MTIQIQKMICFLCFSL
-16 IIIGAEVDSTF
+16 IIGAEVDSSF
-27 SVKWTDLPWGSGG
+27 SVKWTDLPWGAGG
-40 LHPDG
+40 FHPDG

-55 FDNDGFGDFIVTS
+55 FDNDGYGDFIVTS
-68 SYTGTFCNGVYH
+68 SYTGSFCNGVYH
-80 FEATEDDTIALQWY
+80 FEAVANDSIALQWY
-94 YYFGDLSCSF
+94 YYFGDLSCTY

-116 GDSIPEILVLA
+116 GDSIPEIIVLA
-127 DTDPGAPGGHG
+127 DTEPGVSGGHG
-138 LQIFEWNMDSLLFPY
+138 LQIFEWNTDSLLFPY

-171 IVAAELDG
+171 IIAAELDG
-179 DANQEVIVSIMNG
+179 DANQEVVVSIMNG

-210 NLDSA
+210 DLDSP

-245 EIYTVAYEYYRLIIY
+245 EIYTVAWEYYHLIIY
-260 ENTGSEDLYSYQT
+260 ENTGSEDLYAYQT
-273 DFYISNEVNE
+273 DFYVSNELNE

-288 LVMANFDNDNINEL
+288 IVMANFNDDNTNEL
-302 YAATSG
+302 YAVTSG
-308 TNTLTGELLT
+308 TNSLTGELLT

-329 DVSNI
+329 NVSDI

-343 HYPGGLRQINV
+343 HYQGGLRQLIT

-379 FVGDNPLSDSSFVEH
+379 YVGGNPLSDSSFVEH

-450 HDGSSNSNPTIVVNE
+450 HDGSLDLTATIVVNE
-465 FLALN
+465 FLASN
-470 DACCTDP
+470 ETCCGSEIFGS
-477 NGEYDDY
+477 GEDFV
-484 IELYNYGNEAVDI
+484 ELYNYGTAPV
-497 GGYLI
+497 
-502 TDNIGDYENYHQ
+502 NIEGW
-514 IPIGNDSTI
+514 GFS
-523 IQPGEIIVLWA
+523 
-534 DKDSEQGVLHLEIKL
+534 DSEGSIATTAPDTMIPPGGFLILWYTGETNGFPEIDAKL
-549 SGSGEQIAIFMPD
+549 SSGGE
-562 SNTVVDTLTYG
+562 TVYG
-573 EQTTDVSYGRYPDGS
+573 EDSSGTMVFSVSFDAQDEDVSYGRYPDGS
-588 DTWQPMNPTPG
+588 DTWQQMNPTPG
-599 TSNTDLLSNDINTI
+599 STNTNLLSNDNSFYSAPEYF
-613 SLPRSVSLDQ
+613 SLGQ

-631 QTQFHYSLT
+631 QTQFHYDLPKSG
-640 NTENIYLAIYD
+640 NIHLAIYD
-651 LLGREI
+651 VLGKEV
-657 YTIHNGLQRSGNH
+657 YTVLNDYQRAGKHNVL
-670 NIQWTGIDNQGGFVP
+670 WTGINNKGLQVQ
-685 SGVYFCRLKTESE
+685 SGIYFYRLTTDSE
-698 ILTKKMVYSK
+698 ITTKKMVYTK

>member
-1 MGTYINTIVILLSFT
+1 MISLSVT
-16 IIIGAEVDSTF
+16 LIIGAEVDSTF

-80 FEATEDDTIALQWY
+80 FEATDDDTIALQWY
-94 YYFGDLSCSF
+94 YYFGDLSCAY

-127 DTDPGAPGGHG
+127 DTEPGTPGGHG
-138 LQIFEWNMDSLLFPY
+138 LQIFEWNADSLLFPY

-205 ELENS
+205 ELEN
-210 NLDSA
+210 NDLDSA
-215 SWHIEYTDPITTN
+215 SWNIEYTDPITTN

-245 EIYTVAYEYYRLIIY
+245 EIYTIAYEYYRLIIY
-260 ENTGSEDLYSYQT
+260 ENIGSEDLYAYQT
-273 DFYISNEVNE
+273 DFYVSNEVNE
-283 RANQS
+283 RGNQS
-288 LVMANFDNDNINEL
+288 IVMGNFDGNNTNEL
-302 YAATSG
+302 YAVTSG
-308 TNTLTGELLT
+308 TNSLTGELLT
-318 PGYFYG
+318 PGYFYA
-324 IEGSS
+324 IEGS
-329 DVSNI
+329 DNVSQL

-343 HYPGGLRQINV
+343 HYQGGLRQINT

-361 NPNLYLAG
+361 KPNLYLAG

-379 FVGDNPLSDSSFVEH
+379 FIGDNPLSDSSFVEH
-394 IIFLD
+394 IIFMD

-411 GKVRVAKLFSGDI
+411 GKVRVAKLFAGDI
-424 DNDNQGDIVFT
+424 DNDNHGDIVFT

-450 HDGSSNSNPTIVVNE
+450 HDGSSE
-465 FLALN
+465 LA
-470 DACCTDP
+470 TD
-477 NGEYDDY
+477 YVQA
-484 IELYNYGNEAVDI
+484 I
-497 GGYLI
+497 
-502 TDNIGDYENYHQ
+502 
-514 IPIGNDSTI
+514 IPKS
-523 IQPGEIIVLWA
+523 
-534 DKDSEQGVLHLEIKL
+534 S
-549 SGSGEQIAIFMPD
+549 
-562 SNTVVDTLTYG
+562 
-573 EQTTDVSYGRYPDGS
+573 
-588 DTWQPMNPTPG
+588 
-599 TSNTDLLSNDINTI
+599 
-613 SLPRSVSLDQ
+613 SLDQ

-631 QTQFHYSLT
+631 QTQFHYSLS

-651 LLGREI
+651 LLGREVF
-657 YTIHNGLQRSGNH
+657 TIHNGLQREGNH
-670 NIQWTGIDNQGGFVP
+670 NVQWTGVDNTGNPAP
-685 SGVYFCRLKTESE
+685 SGVYFCRLTSE
-698 ILTKKMVYSK
+698 RDILTKKMVLNR

>member
-1 MGTYINTIVILLSFT
+1 MRNMTIRMKKMICFFCISLA
-16 IIIGAEVDSTF
+16 IGAEVDSSF

-55 FDNDGFGDFIVTS
+55 FDNDGYGDFIVTS
-68 SYTGTFCNGVYH
+68 SYTGSFCNGVYH
-80 FEATEDDTIALQWY
+80 FEAVANDSIALQWY

-116 GDSIPEILVLA
+116 GDSVPEIIVLA
-127 DTDPGAPGGHG
+127 DTEPGVSGGHG
-138 LQIFEWNMDSLLFPY
+138 LQIFEWNTDSLLFPY

-159 DMGLDSVWEAGQ
+159 NMGLDSVWEAGQ
-171 IVAAELDG
+171 VLAAELDG
-179 DANQEVIVSIMNG
+179 DANQEIVVSIMNG

-210 NLDSA
+210 DLDSP

-260 ENTGSEDLYSYQT
+260 ENTGAEDLYAYQT
-273 DFYISNEVNE
+273 DFYVSNELNE
-283 RANQS
+283 RGNQS
-288 LVMANFDNDNINEL
+288 LVMANFNNDNTNEL
-302 YAATSG
+302 YAVTSG
-308 TNTLTGELLT
+308 TNSLTGELLT

-324 IEGSS
+324 IEGGSNVS
-329 DVSNI
+329 DI

-343 HYPGGLRQINV
+343 HYQGGLRQIIT

-379 FVGDNPLSDSSFVEH
+379 YVGDNPLSDSSFVEH

-435 SAGLGSDKPHIYFLE
+435 SAGLGSDKAHIYFLE
-450 HDGSSNSNPTIVVNE
+450 HDGSSGLTATIIVNE
-465 FLALN
+465 FLASN
-470 DACCTDP
+470 ETCCGSDIFGS
-477 NGEYDDY
+477 GEDFV
-484 IELYNYGNEAVDI
+484 ELYNYGTAPV
-497 GGYLI
+497 
-502 TDNIGDYENYHQ
+502 NIEGW
-514 IPIGNDSTI
+514 GFS
-523 IQPGEIIVLWA
+523 
-534 DKDSEQGVLHLEIKL
+534 DSEGSIATTAPDTTIPPGGFLILWYTGETNGFPEIDAKL
-549 SGSGEQIAIFMPD
+549 SSGGE
-562 SNTVVDTLTYG
+562 TVYG
-573 EQTTDVSYGRYPDGS
+573 EDSSGTMVFSVSFDAQDEDVSYGRYPDGS
-588 DTWQPMNPTPG
+588 DTWQQMNPTPG
-599 TSNTDLLSNDINTI
+599 STNTNLLSNDN
-613 SLPRSVSLDQ
+613 SLYSAPEYFSLGQ

-631 QTQFHYSLT
+631 QTQFHYDLPKSG
-640 NTENIYLAIYD
+640 NIHLAIYD
-651 LLGREI
+651 VLGKEV
-657 YTIHNGLQRSGNH
+657 YTVLNGYQRTGKHNVL
-670 NIQWTGIDNQGGFVP
+670 WTGINNKGLQVE
-685 SGVYFCRLKTESE
+685 SGIYFYRLTTDSE
-698 ILTKKMVYSK
+698 ITTKKMVYTK

>member
-1 MGTYINTIVILLSFT
+1 MTIKIQKVIFFLSFSLT
-16 IIIGAEVDSTF
+16 IGAEVDSSF

-55 FDNDGFGDFIVTS
+55 FDNDGFGDFVVTS
-68 SYTGTFCNGVYH
+68 SYTGSFCNGVYH
-80 FEATEDDTIALQWY
+80 FEATADDSISLQWY

-116 GDSIPEILVLA
+116 GDNVPEIIVLA
-127 DTDPGAPGGHG
+127 DTEPGVSGGHG
-138 LQIFEWNMDSLLFPY
+138 LQIFEWNTDSLLFPY
-153 MPTTTW
+153 IPTTTW

-171 IVAAELDG
+171 ILAAELDG
-179 DANQEVIVSIMNG
+179 DANQEIVVSIMNG

-205 ELENS
+205 ELENNDLNS
-210 NLDSA
+210 P
-215 SWHIEYTDPITTN
+215 SWYIEYTDPITTN

-245 EIYTVAYEYYRLIIY
+245 EIYTVAWEYYHLIIY
-260 ENTGSEDLYSYQT
+260 ENIGSEDLYAYQT
-273 DFYISNEVNE
+273 DFYVSNELNE

-288 LVMANFDNDNINEL
+288 LVMANFNNDNTNEL
-302 YAATSG
+302 YAVTSG
-308 TNTLTGELLT
+308 TNSLTGELLT

-329 DVSNI
+329 NVSDI

-343 HYPGGLRQINV
+343 HYQGGLRQIIT

-379 FVGDNPLSDSSFVEH
+379 YVGDNPLSDSSFVEH

-450 HDGSSNSNPTIVVNE
+450 HDGSSGLTATIIVNE
-465 FLALN
+465 FLASN
-470 DACCTDP
+470 ETCCGSDIFGS
-477 NGEYDDY
+477 GEDFV
-484 IELYNYGNEAVDI
+484 ELYNYGTAPV
-497 GGYLI
+497 
-502 TDNIGDYENYHQ
+502 NIEGW
-514 IPIGNDSTI
+514 GFS
-523 IQPGEIIVLWA
+523 
-534 DKDSEQGVLHLEIKL
+534 DSEGSIATTAPDTTIPPGGFLILWYTGEANGFPEIDAKL
-549 SGSGEQIAIFMPD
+549 SSGGE
-562 SNTVVDTLTYG
+562 TVYG
-573 EQTTDVSYGRYPDGS
+573 EDSIGTTVFSVSFDAQDEDVSYGRYPDGS
-588 DTWQPMNPTPG
+588 DTWQQMNPTPG
-599 TSNTDLLSNDINTI
+599 STNTNLLSNDN
-613 SLPRSVSLDQ
+613 SLYSAPEYFSLGQ

-631 QTQFHYSLT
+631 QTQFHYDLPKSGD
-640 NTENIYLAIYD
+640 IHLAIYD
-651 LLGREI
+651 VLGKEV
-657 YTIHNGLQRSGNH
+657 YTVLNGYQRTGKHNVL
-670 NIQWTGIDNQGGFVP
+670 WTGINNKGLQVE
-685 SGVYFCRLKTESE
+685 SGIYFYRLTTDSE
-698 ILTKKMVYSK
+698 ITTKKMVYTK

>member
-1 MGTYINTIVILLSFT
+1 MRTVTIQIQKMIFFLSFSLT
-16 IIIGAEVDSTF
+16 IGAEIDSSF

-55 FDNDGFGDFIVTS
+55 FDSDGFGDFVVTS
-68 SYTGTFCNGVYH
+68 SYTGSFCNGVYH
-80 FEATEDDTIALQWY
+80 FEATADDSISLQWY

-116 GDSIPEILVLA
+116 GDNIPEIIVLA
-127 DTDPGAPGGHG
+127 DTEPGVSGGHG
-138 LQIFEWNMDSLLFPY
+138 LQIFEWNTDSLLFPY
-153 MPTTTW
+153 IPTTTW

-171 IVAAELDG
+171 ILAAELDG
-179 DANQEVIVSIMNG
+179 DANQEIVVSIMNG

-205 ELENS
+205 ELENNDLNS
-210 NLDSA
+210 P

-245 EIYTVAYEYYRLIIY
+245 EIYTVAWEYYHLIIY
-260 ENTGSEDLYSYQT
+260 ENTGSEDLYAYQT
-273 DFYISNEVNE
+273 DFYVSNELNE

-288 LVMANFDNDNINEL
+288 MVMANFNDDNTNEL
-302 YAATSG
+302 YAVTSG
-308 TNTLTGELLT
+308 TNSLTGELLT

-329 DVSNI
+329 NVSDI

-343 HYPGGLRQINV
+343 HYQGGLRQIIT

-379 FVGDNPLSDSSFVEH
+379 YVGDNPLSDSSFVEH

-450 HDGSSNSNPTIVVNE
+450 HDGSSDLTATIIVNE
-465 FLALN
+465 FLASN
-470 DACCTDP
+470 ETCCGSDIFGS
-477 NGEYDDY
+477 GEDFV
-484 IELYNYGNEAVDI
+484 ELYNYGTAPV
-497 GGYLI
+497 
-502 TDNIGDYENYHQ
+502 NIEGW
-514 IPIGNDSTI
+514 GFS
-523 IQPGEIIVLWA
+523 
-534 DKDSEQGVLHLEIKL
+534 DSEGSIATTAPDTTIPPGGFLILWYTGETNGFPEIDAKL
-549 SGSGEQIAIFMPD
+549 SSGGE
-562 SNTVVDTLTYG
+562 TVYG
-573 EQTTDVSYGRYPDGS
+573 EDSSGTTVFSVSFDAQDEDVSYGRYPDGS
-588 DTWQPMNPTPG
+588 DTWQQMNPTPG
-599 TSNTDLLSNDINTI
+599 STNTNLLSNDNSFYSAPEYF
-613 SLPRSVSLDQ
+613 SLGQ

-631 QTQFHYSLT
+631 QTQFHYDLPKSG
-640 NTENIYLAIYD
+640 NIHLAIYD
-651 LLGREI
+651 VLGKEV
-657 YTIHNGLQRSGNH
+657 YTVLNDYQRAGMHNVL
-670 NIQWTGIDNQGGFVP
+670 WTGINNKGLQVQ
-685 SGVYFCRLKTESE
+685 SGIYFYRLTTDSE
-698 ILTKKMVYSK
+698 ITTKKMVYTK

>member
-1 MGTYINTIVILLSFT
+1 MKTYINTAMISLSVT
-16 IIIGAEVDSTF
+16 LIIGAEVDSTF

-80 FEATEDDTIALQWY
+80 FEATDDDTIALQWY
-94 YYFGDLSCSF
+94 YYFGDLSCAY

-127 DTDPGAPGGHG
+127 DTEPGTPGGHG
-138 LQIFEWNMDSLLFPY
+138 LQIFEWNADSLLFPY

-205 ELENS
+205 ELEN
-210 NLDSA
+210 NDLDSA
-215 SWHIEYTDPITTN
+215 SWNIEYTDPITTN

-245 EIYTVAYEYYRLIIY
+245 EIYTIAYEYYRLIIY
-260 ENTGSEDLYSYQT
+260 ENIGSEDLYAYQT
-273 DFYISNEVNE
+273 DFYVSNEVNE
-283 RANQS
+283 RGNQS
-288 LVMANFDNDNINEL
+288 IVMGNFDGNNTNEL
-302 YAATSG
+302 YAVTSG
-308 TNTLTGELLT
+308 TNSLTGELLT
-318 PGYFYG
+318 PGYFYA
-324 IEGSS
+324 IEGS
-329 DVSNI
+329 DNVSQL

-343 HYPGGLRQINV
+343 HYQGGLRQINT

-361 NPNLYLAG
+361 KPNLYLAG

-379 FVGDNPLSDSSFVEH
+379 FIGDNPLSDSSFVEH
-394 IIFLD
+394 IIFMD

-411 GKVRVAKLFSGDI
+411 GKVRVAKLFAGDI
-424 DNDNQGDIVFT
+424 DNDNHGDIVFT

-450 HDGSSNSNPTIVVNE
+450 HDGSSE
-465 FLALN
+465 LA
-470 DACCTDP
+470 TD
-477 NGEYDDY
+477 YVQA
-484 IELYNYGNEAVDI
+484 I
-497 GGYLI
+497 
-502 TDNIGDYENYHQ
+502 
-514 IPIGNDSTI
+514 IPKS
-523 IQPGEIIVLWA
+523 
-534 DKDSEQGVLHLEIKL
+534 S
-549 SGSGEQIAIFMPD
+549 
-562 SNTVVDTLTYG
+562 
-573 EQTTDVSYGRYPDGS
+573 
-588 DTWQPMNPTPG
+588 
-599 TSNTDLLSNDINTI
+599 
-613 SLPRSVSLDQ
+613 SLDQ

-631 QTQFHYSLT
+631 QTQFHYSLS

-651 LLGREI
+651 LLGREVF
-657 YTIHNGLQRSGNH
+657 TIHNGLQREGNH
-670 NIQWTGIDNQGGFVP
+670 NVQWTGVDNTGNLVP
-685 SGVYFCRLKTESE
+685 SGIYFCRLTSE
-698 ILTKKMVYSK
+698 RDILTKKMVLNR

>member
-1 MGTYINTIVILLSFT
+1 MTIQIQKMIFFLSFSLT
-16 IIIGAEVDSTF
+16 IGAEIDSSF

-55 FDNDGFGDFIVTS
+55 FDSDGFGDFVVTS
-68 SYTGTFCNGVYH
+68 SYTGSFCNGVYH
-80 FEATEDDTIALQWY
+80 FEATADDSISLQWY

-116 GDSIPEILVLA
+116 GDNIPEIIVLA
-127 DTDPGAPGGHG
+127 DTEPGVSGGHG
-138 LQIFEWNMDSLLFPY
+138 LQIFEWNTDSLLFPY
-153 MPTTTW
+153 IPTTTW

-171 IVAAELDG
+171 ILAAELDG
-179 DANQEVIVSIMNG
+179 DANQEIVVSIMNG

-205 ELENS
+205 ELENNDLNS
-210 NLDSA
+210 P

-245 EIYTVAYEYYRLIIY
+245 EIYTVAWEYYHLIIY
-260 ENTGSEDLYSYQT
+260 ENTGSEDLYAYQT
-273 DFYISNEVNE
+273 DFYVSNELNE

-288 LVMANFDNDNINEL
+288 IVMANFNDDNTNEL
-302 YAATSG
+302 YAVTSG
-308 TNTLTGELLT
+308 TISLTGELLT

-329 DVSNI
+329 DVSDI

-343 HYPGGLRQINV
+343 HYQGGLRQIIT

-379 FVGDNPLSDSSFVEH
+379 YVGDNPLSDSSFVEH

-450 HDGSSNSNPTIVVNE
+450 HNGSSDLTATIIVNE
-465 FLALN
+465 FLASN
-470 DACCTDP
+470 ETCCGSEIFGS
-477 NGEYDDY
+477 GEDFV
-484 IELYNYGNEAVDI
+484 ELYNYGTAPV
-497 GGYLI
+497 
-502 TDNIGDYENYHQ
+502 NIEGW
-514 IPIGNDSTI
+514 GFS
-523 IQPGEIIVLWA
+523 
-534 DKDSEQGVLHLEIKL
+534 DSEGSIATTAPDTMIPPGGFLILWYTGETNGFPEIDAKL
-549 SGSGEQIAIFMPD
+549 SSGGE
-562 SNTVVDTLTYG
+562 TVYG
-573 EQTTDVSYGRYPDGS
+573 EDSSGTMVFSVSFDAQNEDVSYGRYPDGS
-588 DTWQPMNPTPG
+588 DTWQQMNPTPG
-599 TSNTDLLSNDINTI
+599 STNTNLLSNDNSFYSAPEYF
-613 SLPRSVSLDQ
+613 SLGQ

-631 QTQFHYSLT
+631 QTQFHYDLPKSG
-640 NTENIYLAIYD
+640 NIHLAIYD
-651 LLGREI
+651 VLGKEV
-657 YTIHNGLQRSGNH
+657 YTVLNDYQRAGKHNVL
-670 NIQWTGIDNQGGFVP
+670 WTGINNKGLQVQ
-685 SGVYFCRLKTESE
+685 SGIYFYRLTTDSE
-698 ILTKKMVYSK
+698 ITTKKMVYTK

>member
-1 MGTYINTIVILLSFT
+1 MTIQIQKMICFLCFSL
-16 IIIGAEVDSTF
+16 IIGAEVDSSF
-27 SVKWTDLPWGSGG
+27 SVKWTDLPWGAGG
-40 LHPDG
+40 FHPDG

-55 FDNDGFGDFIVTS
+55 FDNDGYGDFIVTS
-68 SYTGTFCNGVYH
+68 SYTGSFCNGVYH
-80 FEATEDDTIALQWY
+80 FEAVANDSIALQWY
-94 YYFGDLSCSF
+94 YYFGDLSCTY

-116 GDSIPEILVLA
+116 GDSIPEIIVLA
-127 DTDPGAPGGHG
+127 DTEPGVSGGHG
-138 LQIFEWNMDSLLFPY
+138 LQIFEWNTDSLLFPY

-171 IVAAELDG
+171 IIAAELDG
-179 DANQEVIVSIMNG
+179 DANQEVVVSIMNG

-210 NLDSA
+210 DLDSP

-245 EIYTVAYEYYRLIIY
+245 EIYTVAWEYYHLIIY
-260 ENTGSEDLYSYQT
+260 ENTGSEDLYAYQT
-273 DFYISNEVNE
+273 DFYVSNELNE

-288 LVMANFDNDNINEL
+288 IVMANFNDDNTNEL
-302 YAATSG
+302 YAVTSG
-308 TNTLTGELLT
+308 TNSLTGELLT

-329 DVSNI
+329 NVSDI

-343 HYPGGLRQINV
+343 HYQGGLRQIIT

-379 FVGDNPLSDSSFVEH
+379 YVGDNPLSDSSFVEH

-411 GKVRVAKLFSGDI
+411 GKVRIAKLFSGDI

-450 HDGSSNSNPTIVVNE
+450 HDGSLDLTATIVVNE
-465 FLALN
+465 FLASN
-470 DACCTDP
+470 ETCCGSEIFGS
-477 NGEYDDY
+477 GEDFV
-484 IELYNYGNEAVDI
+484 ELYNYGTAPV
-497 GGYLI
+497 
-502 TDNIGDYENYHQ
+502 NIEGW
-514 IPIGNDSTI
+514 GFS
-523 IQPGEIIVLWA
+523 
-534 DKDSEQGVLHLEIKL
+534 DSEGIIATTAPDTMIPPGGFLILWYTGETNGFPEIDAKL
-549 SGSGEQIAIFMPD
+549 SSGGE
-562 SNTVVDTLTYG
+562 TVYG
-573 EQTTDVSYGRYPDGS
+573 EDSSGTMVFSVSFDAQDEDVSYGRYPDGS
-588 DTWQPMNPTPG
+588 DTWQQMNPTPG
-599 TSNTDLLSNDINTI
+599 STNTNLLSNDNSFYSAPEYF
-613 SLPRSVSLDQ
+613 SLGQ

-631 QTQFHYSLT
+631 QTQFHYDLPKSG
-640 NTENIYLAIYD
+640 NIHLAIYD
-651 LLGREI
+651 VLGKEV
-657 YTIHNGLQRSGNH
+657 YTVLNDYQRAGKHNVL
-670 NIQWTGIDNQGGFVP
+670 WTGINNKGLQVQ
-685 SGVYFCRLKTESE
+685 SGIYFYRLTTDSE
-698 ILTKKMVYSK
+698 ITTKKMVYTK

>member
-1 MGTYINTIVILLSFT
+1 VTIQIQKMIFFLSFSLT
-16 IIIGAEVDSTF
+16 IGAEIDSSF

-55 FDNDGFGDFIVTS
+55 FDSDGFGDFVVTS
-68 SYTGTFCNGVYH
+68 SYTGSFCNGVYH
-80 FEATEDDTIALQWY
+80 FEATADDSISLQWY

-116 GDSIPEILVLA
+116 GDNVPEIIVLA
-127 DTDPGAPGGHG
+127 DTEPGVSGGHG
-138 LQIFEWNMDSLLFPY
+138 LQIFEWNTDSLLFPY

-171 IVAAELDG
+171 IIAAELDG
-179 DANQEVIVSIMNG
+179 DANQEVVVSIMNG

-210 NLDSA
+210 DLDSP

-260 ENTGSEDLYSYQT
+260 ENIGSEDLYAYQT
-273 DFYISNEVNE
+273 DFYVSNEVNE

-288 LVMANFDNDNINEL
+288 IIMANFDNDNTNEL
-302 YAATSG
+302 YAVTSG

-343 HYPGGLRQINV
+343 HYQGGLRQIIT

-379 FVGDNPLSDSSFVEH
+379 YVGDNPLSDSSFVEH

-450 HDGSSNSNPTIVVNE
+450 HDGSSGLTATIIVNE
-465 FLALN
+465 FLASN
-470 DACCTDP
+470 ETCCGSEIFGS
-477 NGEYDDY
+477 GEDFV
-484 IELYNYGNEAVDI
+484 ELYNYGTAPV
-497 GGYLI
+497 
-502 TDNIGDYENYHQ
+502 NIEGW
-514 IPIGNDSTI
+514 GFS
-523 IQPGEIIVLWA
+523 
-534 DKDSEQGVLHLEIKL
+534 DSEGSIATTAPDTTIPPGGFLILWYTGETNGFPEIDAKL
-549 SGSGEQIAIFMPD
+549 SSGGE
-562 SNTVVDTLTYG
+562 TVYG
-573 EQTTDVSYGRYPDGS
+573 EDSSGTMVFSVSFDAQDEDVSYGRYPDGS
-588 DTWQPMNPTPG
+588 DTWQQMNPTPG
-599 TSNTDLLSNDINTI
+599 STNTNLLSNDNSFYSAPEYF
-613 SLPRSVSLDQ
+613 SLGQ

-631 QTQFHYSLT
+631 QTQFHYDLPKSG
-640 NTENIYLAIYD
+640 NIHLAIYD
-651 LLGREI
+651 VLGKEV
-657 YTIHNGLQRSGNH
+657 YTVLNDYQRAGKHNVL
-670 NIQWTGIDNQGGFVP
+670 WTGINNKGLQVQ
-685 SGVYFCRLKTESE
+685 SGIYFYRLTSESE
-698 ILTKKMVYSK
+698 ITTKKMVYTK

>member
-1 MGTYINTIVILLSFT
+1 VTIQIQKMIFFLSFSLT
-16 IIIGAEVDSTF
+16 IGAEIDSSF

-40 LHPDG
+40 QHPDG

-55 FDNDGFGDFIVTS
+55 FDSDGFGDFVVTS
-68 SYTGTFCNGVYH
+68 SYTGSFCNGVYH
-80 FEATEDDTIALQWY
+80 FEATADDSISLQWY

-116 GDSIPEILVLA
+116 GDNVPEIIVLA
-127 DTDPGAPGGHG
+127 DTEPGVSGGHG
-138 LQIFEWNMDSLLFPY
+138 LQIFEWNTDSLLFPY
-153 MPTTTW
+153 IPTTTW

-171 IVAAELDG
+171 ILAAELDG
-179 DANQEVIVSIMNG
+179 DANQEIVVSIMNG

-205 ELENS
+205 ELENNDLNS
-210 NLDSA
+210 P

-245 EIYTVAYEYYRLIIY
+245 EIYTVAWEYYHLIIY
-260 ENTGSEDLYSYQT
+260 ENTGSEDLYAYQT
-273 DFYISNEVNE
+273 DFYVSNELNE

-288 LVMANFDNDNINEL
+288 IVMANFNDDNTNEL
-302 YAATSG
+302 YAVTSG
-308 TNTLTGELLT
+308 TNSLTGELLT

-329 DVSNI
+329 NVSDI

-343 HYPGGLRQINV
+343 HYQGGLRQIIT

-379 FVGDNPLSDSSFVEH
+379 YVGDNPLSESSFVEH

-435 SAGLGSDKPHIYFLE
+435 SAGIGSDKPHIYFLE
-450 HDGSSNSNPTIVVNE
+450 HDGSSDLTATIIVNE
-465 FLALN
+465 FLAYN
-470 DACCTDP
+470 ETCCGSDIFGS
-477 NGEYDDY
+477 GEDFV
-484 IELYNYGNEAVDI
+484 ELYNYGTAPVNIEGWGFSDSEGSIATTAPDTMI
-497 GGYLI
+497 PPGGFL
-502 TDNIGDYENYHQ
+502 
-514 IPIGNDSTI
+514 
-523 IQPGEIIVLWA
+523 VLWYTG
-534 DKDSEQGVLHLEIKL
+534 ETNGFPEIDAKL
-549 SGSGEQIAIFMPD
+549 SSGGE
-562 SNTVVDTLTYG
+562 TVYG
-573 EQTTDVSYGRYPDGS
+573 EDSSGTTVFSVSFDAQDEDVSYGRYPDGS
-588 DTWQPMNPTPG
+588 DTWQQMNPTPG
-599 TSNTDLLSNDINTI
+599 STNTNILSNDNSFYSAPEYF
-613 SLPRSVSLDQ
+613 SLGQ

-631 QTQFHYSLT
+631 QTQFHYDLPKSG
-640 NTENIYLAIYD
+640 NIHLAIYD
-651 LLGREI
+651 VLGKEV
-657 YTIHNGLQRSGNH
+657 YTVLNDYQRAGKHNVL
-670 NIQWTGIDNQGGFVP
+670 WTGINNKGLQVQ
-685 SGVYFCRLKTESE
+685 SGIYFYRLTTDSE
-698 ILTKKMVYSK
+698 ITTKKMVYTK

>member
-1 MGTYINTIVILLSFT
+1 MTIQIQKMICFLCFSL
-16 IIIGAEVDSTF
+16 IIGAEVDSSF
-27 SVKWTDLPWGSGG
+27 SVKWTDLPWGAGG
-40 LHPDG
+40 FHPDG

-55 FDNDGFGDFIVTS
+55 FDNDGYGDFIVTS
-68 SYTGTFCNGVYH
+68 SYTGSFCNGVYH
-80 FEATEDDTIALQWY
+80 FEAVANDSIALQWY
-94 YYFGDLSCSF
+94 YYFGDLSCTY

-116 GDSIPEILVLA
+116 GDSIPEIIVLA
-127 DTDPGAPGGHG
+127 DTEPGVSGGHG
-138 LQIFEWNMDSLLFPY
+138 LQIFEWNTDSLLFPY

-171 IVAAELDG
+171 IIAAELDG
-179 DANQEVIVSIMNG
+179 DANQEVVVSIMNG

-210 NLDSA
+210 DLDSP

-260 ENTGSEDLYSYQT
+260 ENIGSEDLYAYQT
-273 DFYISNEVNE
+273 DFYVSNEVNE

-288 LVMANFDNDNINEL
+288 IIMANFDNDNTNEL
-302 YAATSG
+302 YAVTSG

-343 HYPGGLRQINV
+343 HYQGGLRQIIT

-379 FVGDNPLSDSSFVEH
+379 YVGDNPLSDSSFVEH

-450 HDGSSNSNPTIVVNE
+450 HDGSSDLTATIVINE
-465 FLALN
+465 FLASN
-470 DACCTDP
+470 ETCCGSEIFGS
-477 NGEYDDY
+477 GEDFV
-484 IELYNYGNEAVDI
+484 ELYNYGTAPV
-497 GGYLI
+497 
-502 TDNIGDYENYHQ
+502 NIEGW
-514 IPIGNDSTI
+514 GFS
-523 IQPGEIIVLWA
+523 
-534 DKDSEQGVLHLEIKL
+534 DSEGIIATTAPDTMIPPGGFLILWYTGETNGFPEIDAKL
-549 SGSGEQIAIFMPD
+549 SSGGE
-562 SNTVVDTLTYG
+562 TVYG
-573 EQTTDVSYGRYPDGS
+573 EDSSGTTVFSVSFDAQDEDVSYGRYPDGS
-588 DTWQPMNPTPG
+588 DTWQQMNPTPG
-599 TSNTDLLSNDINTI
+599 STNTNLLSNDNSFYSAPEYF
-613 SLPRSVSLDQ
+613 SLGQ

-631 QTQFHYSLT
+631 QTQFHYDLPKSG
-640 NTENIYLAIYD
+640 NIHLAIYD
-651 LLGREI
+651 VLGKEV
-657 YTIHNGLQRSGNH
+657 YTVLNDYQRAGKHNVL
-670 NIQWTGIDNQGGFVP
+670 WTGINNKGLQVQ
-685 SGVYFCRLKTESE
+685 SGIYFYRLTTDSE
-698 ILTKKMVYSK
+698 ITTKKMVYTK

>member
-1 MGTYINTIVILLSFT
+1 MTIQIQKMICFLCFSL
-16 IIIGAEVDSTF
+16 IIGAEVDSSF
-27 SVKWTDLPWGSGG
+27 SVKWTDLPWGAGG
-40 LHPDG
+40 FHPDG

-55 FDNDGFGDFIVTS
+55 FDNDGYGDFIVTS
-68 SYTGTFCNGVYH
+68 SYTGSFCNGVYH
-80 FEATEDDTIALQWY
+80 FEAVANDSIALQWY
-94 YYFGDLSCSF
+94 YYFGDLSCTY

-116 GDSIPEILVLA
+116 GDSIPEIIVLA
-127 DTDPGAPGGHG
+127 DTEPGVSGGHG
-138 LQIFEWNMDSLLFPY
+138 LQIFEWNTDSLLFPY

-171 IVAAELDG
+171 IIAAELDG
-179 DANQEVIVSIMNG
+179 DANQEVVVSIMNG

-210 NLDSA
+210 DLDSP

-260 ENTGSEDLYSYQT
+260 ENIGSEDLYAYQT
-273 DFYISNEVNE
+273 DFYVSNEVNE

-288 LVMANFDNDNINEL
+288 IIMANFDNDNTNEL
-302 YAATSG
+302 YAVTSG

-343 HYPGGLRQINV
+343 HYPGGIRQIIT

-379 FVGDNPLSDSSFVEH
+379 YVGDNPLSDSSFVEH

-450 HDGSSNSNPTIVVNE
+450 HDGSLDLTATIVVNE
-465 FLALN
+465 FLASN
-470 DACCTDP
+470 ETCCGSEIFGS
-477 NGEYDDY
+477 GEDFV
-484 IELYNYGNEAVDI
+484 ELYNYGTAPV
-497 GGYLI
+497 
-502 TDNIGDYENYHQ
+502 NIEGW
-514 IPIGNDSTI
+514 GFS
-523 IQPGEIIVLWA
+523 
-534 DKDSEQGVLHLEIKL
+534 DSEGIIATTAPDTMIPPGGFLILWYTGETNGFPEIDAKL
-549 SGSGEQIAIFMPD
+549 SSGGE
-562 SNTVVDTLTYG
+562 TVYG
-573 EQTTDVSYGRYPDGS
+573 EDSSGTMVFSVSFDAQDEDVSYGRYPDGS
-588 DTWQPMNPTPG
+588 DTWQQMNPTPG
-599 TSNTDLLSNDINTI
+599 STNTNLLSNDNSFYSAPEYF
-613 SLPRSVSLDQ
+613 SLGQ

-631 QTQFHYSLT
+631 QTQFHYDLPKSG
-640 NTENIYLAIYD
+640 NIHLAIYD
-651 LLGREI
+651 VLGKEV
-657 YTIHNGLQRSGNH
+657 YTVLNDYQRAGKHNVL
-670 NIQWTGIDNQGGFVP
+670 WTGINNKGLQVQ
-685 SGVYFCRLKTESE
+685 SGIYFYRLTTDSE
-698 ILTKKMVYSK
+698 ITTKKMVYTK

>member
-1 MGTYINTIVILLSFT
+1 MTIQIQKMICFLCFSL
-16 IIIGAEVDSTF
+16 IIGAEVDSSF
-27 SVKWTDLPWGSGG
+27 SVKWTDLPWGAGG

-45 PPWSMVGPYD
+45 PPWNMVGPYD
-55 FDNDGFGDFIVTS
+55 FDNDGYGDFIVTS
-68 SYTGTFCNGVYH
+68 SYTGSFCNGVYH
-80 FEATEDDTIALQWY
+80 FEAVANDSIALQWY
-94 YYFGDLSCSF
+94 YYFGDLSCTY
-104 DNYSSVTVGDVD
+104 DNYSSVTVGDID
-116 GDSIPEILVLA
+116 GDSIPEIIVLA
-127 DTDPGAPGGHG
+127 DTEPGVSGGHG
-138 LQIFEWNMDSLLFPY
+138 LQIFEWNTDSLLFPY

-171 IVAAELDG
+171 IIAAELDG
-179 DANQEVIVSIMNG
+179 DANQEVVVSIMNG

-210 NLDSA
+210 DLDSP

-260 ENTGSEDLYSYQT
+260 ENIGSEDLYAYQT
-273 DFYISNEVNE
+273 DFYVSNELNE

-288 LVMANFDNDNINEL
+288 IVMANFNDDNTNEL
-302 YAATSG
+302 YAVTSG
-308 TNTLTGELLT
+308 TNSLTGELLT

-343 HYPGGLRQINV
+343 HYQGGLRQIIT

-379 FVGDNPLSDSSFVEH
+379 YVGDNPLSDSSFVEH
-394 IIFLD
+394 MIFLD

-450 HDGSSNSNPTIVVNE
+450 HDGSSGLTATIIVNE
-465 FLALN
+465 FLASN
-470 DACCTDP
+470 ETCCGSEIFGS
-477 NGEYDDY
+477 GEDFV
-484 IELYNYGNEAVDI
+484 ELYNYGTAPI
-497 GGYLI
+497 
-502 TDNIGDYENYHQ
+502 NIEGW
-514 IPIGNDSTI
+514 GFS
-523 IQPGEIIVLWA
+523 
-534 DKDSEQGVLHLEIKL
+534 DSEGSIATTAPDTTIPPGGFLIIWYTGETNGFPEIDAKL
-549 SGSGEQIAIFMPD
+549 SSGGE
-562 SNTVVDTLTYG
+562 TVYG
-573 EQTTDVSYGRYPDGS
+573 EDSSGTMVFSVSFDAQDEDVSYGRYPDGS
-588 DTWQPMNPTPG
+588 DTWQQMSPTPG
-599 TSNTDLLSNDINTI
+599 STNTNLLSNDNSFYSAPEYF
-613 SLPRSVSLDQ
+613 SLGQ

-631 QTQFHYSLT
+631 QTQFHYDLPKSG
-640 NTENIYLAIYD
+640 NINLGIYD
-651 LLGREI
+651 VLGKEV
-657 YTIHNGLQRSGNH
+657 YTVLNGYQRAGKHNVL
-670 NIQWTGIDNQGGFVP
+670 WTGINNKGLQVQ
-685 SGVYFCRLKTESE
+685 SGIYFYRLTTDSE
-698 ILTKKMVYSK
+698 ITTKKMVYTK

>member
-1 MGTYINTIVILLSFT
+1 MTIRMKKMICFFCISLA
-16 IIIGAEVDSTF
+16 IGAEVDSSF
-27 SVKWTDLPWGSGG
+27 SVKWTDLPWGNGG

-55 FDNDGFGDFIVTS
+55 FDNDGFGDFVVTS
-68 SYTGTFCNGVYH
+68 SYTGSFCNGVYH
-80 FEATEDDTIALQWY
+80 FEATADDSISLQWY

-104 DNYSSVTVGDVD
+104 DNYSSVTVGDID
-116 GDSIPEILVLA
+116 GDNIPEIIVLA
-127 DTDPGAPGGHG
+127 DTEPGVSGGHG
-138 LQIFEWNMDSLLFPY
+138 LQIFEWNTDSLLFPY
-153 MPTTTW
+153 IPTTTW

-171 IVAAELDG
+171 ILAAELDG
-179 DANQEVIVSIMNG
+179 DANQEVVVSIMNG
-192 PWGTT
+192 PWGAT

-205 ELENS
+205 ELENGD
-210 NLDSA
+210 LDSP

-245 EIYTVAYEYYRLIIY
+245 EIYTVAWEYYHLIIY
-260 ENTGSEDLYSYQT
+260 ENTGSEDLYAYQT
-273 DFYISNEVNE
+273 DFYVSNELNE

-288 LVMANFDNDNINEL
+288 LVMANFNNDNTNEL
-302 YAATSG
+302 YAVTSG
-308 TNTLTGELLT
+308 TNSLTGELLT

-329 DVSNI
+329 SVSDI

-343 HYPGGLRQINV
+343 HYQGGLRQIIT

-379 FVGDNPLSDSSFVEH
+379 YVGDNPLSDSSFVEH

-450 HDGSSNSNPTIVVNE
+450 HDGSSGLTATIIVNE
-465 FLALN
+465 FLASN
-470 DACCTDP
+470 ETCCGSEIFGS
-477 NGEYDDY
+477 GEDFV
-484 IELYNYGNEAVDI
+484 ELYNYGTAPINI
-497 GGYLI
+497 GGW
-502 TDNIGDYENYHQ
+502 GF
-514 IPIGNDSTI
+514 S
-523 IQPGEIIVLWA
+523 
-534 DKDSEQGVLHLEIKL
+534 DSEGSIATTAPDTTIPPSGFLILWYTGETNGFPEIDAKL
-549 SGSGEQIAIFMPD
+549 SSGGE
-562 SNTVVDTLTYG
+562 TVYG
-573 EQTTDVSYGRYPDGS
+573 EDSSGTMVFSVSFDAQDEDVSYGRYPDGS
-588 DTWQPMNPTPG
+588 DTWQQMNPTPG
-599 TSNTDLLSNDINTI
+599 STNTNLLSNDNSFYSTPEYF
-613 SLPRSVSLDQ
+613 SMGQ

-631 QTQFHYSLT
+631 QTQFHYDLPKSG
-640 NTENIYLAIYD
+640 NIHLAIYD
-651 LLGREI
+651 VLGQEV
-657 YTIHNGLQRSGNH
+657 YTVLNGYQRAGNH
-670 NIQWTGIDNQGGFVP
+670 NVLWTGINNKGLQVQ
-685 SGVYFCRLKTESE
+685 SGIYFYRLTTDSE
-698 ILTKKMVYSK
+698 ITTKKMVYTK

>member
-1 MGTYINTIVILLSFT
+1 MTIQIQKMICFLCFSL
-16 IIIGAEVDSTF
+16 IIGAEVDSSF

-55 FDNDGFGDFIVTS
+55 FDNDGYGDFIVTS
-68 SYTGTFCNGVYH
+68 SYTGSFCNGVYH
-80 FEATEDDTIALQWY
+80 FEAVANDSIALQWY
-94 YYFGDLSCSF
+94 YYFGDLSCTY
-104 DNYSSVTVGDVD
+104 DNYSSVTVGDID
-116 GDSIPEILVLA
+116 GDSIPEIIVLA
-127 DTDPGAPGGHG
+127 DTEPGVSGGHG
-138 LQIFEWNMDSLLFPY
+138 LQIFEWNTDSLLFPY

-171 IVAAELDG
+171 IIAAELDG
-179 DANQEVIVSIMNG
+179 DANQEVVVSIMNG

-210 NLDSA
+210 DLDSP

-260 ENTGSEDLYSYQT
+260 ENIGSEDLYAYQT
-273 DFYISNEVNE
+273 DFYVSNELNE

-288 LVMANFDNDNINEL
+288 IVMANFNDDNTNEL
-302 YAATSG
+302 YAVTSG
-308 TNTLTGELLT
+308 TNSLTGELLT

-343 HYPGGLRQINV
+343 HYQGGLRQIIT

-379 FVGDNPLSDSSFVEH
+379 YVGDNPLLDSSFVEH

-450 HDGSSNSNPTIVVNE
+450 HDGSSDLTATIIVNE
-465 FLALN
+465 FLASN
-470 DACCTDP
+470 ETCCGSEIFGS
-477 NGEYDDY
+477 GEDFV
-484 IELYNYGNEAVDI
+484 ELYNYGTAPI
-497 GGYLI
+497 
-502 TDNIGDYENYHQ
+502 NIEGW
-514 IPIGNDSTI
+514 GFS
-523 IQPGEIIVLWA
+523 
-534 DKDSEQGVLHLEIKL
+534 DSEGSIATTAPDTTIPPGGFLIIWYTGETNGFPEIDAEL
-549 SGSGEQIAIFMPD
+549 SSGGE
-562 SNTVVDTLTYG
+562 TVYG
-573 EQTTDVSYGRYPDGS
+573 EDSSGTMVFSVSFDAQDEDVSYGRYPDGS
-588 DTWQPMNPTPG
+588 DTWQQMNPTPG
-599 TSNTDLLSNDINTI
+599 STNTNLLSNDNSFYSAPEYF
-613 SLPRSVSLDQ
+613 SLGQ

-631 QTQFHYSLT
+631 QTQFHYDLPKSG
-640 NTENIYLAIYD
+640 NINLGIYD
-651 LLGREI
+651 VLGKEV
-657 YTIHNGLQRSGNH
+657 YTVLNGYQRAGKHNVL
-670 NIQWTGIDNQGGFVP
+670 WTGINNKGLQVQ
-685 SGVYFCRLKTESE
+685 SGIYFYRLTTDSE
-698 ILTKKMVYSK
+698 ITTKKMVYTK

>member
-1 MGTYINTIVILLSFT
+1 MTIQIQKMICFLCFSL
-16 IIIGAEVDSTF
+16 IIGAEVDSSF
-27 SVKWTDLPWGSGG
+27 SVKWTDLPWGAGG
-40 LHPDG
+40 FHPDG

-55 FDNDGFGDFIVTS
+55 FDNDGYGDFIVTS
-68 SYTGTFCNGVYH
+68 SYTGSFCNGVYH
-80 FEATEDDTIALQWY
+80 FEAVANDSIALQWY
-94 YYFGDLSCSF
+94 YYFGDLSCTY

-116 GDSIPEILVLA
+116 GDSIPEIIVLA
-127 DTDPGAPGGHG
+127 DTEPGVSGGHG
-138 LQIFEWNMDSLLFPY
+138 LQIFEWNTDSLLFPY
-153 MPTTTW
+153 IPTTTW

-171 IVAAELDG
+171 ILAAELDG
-179 DANQEVIVSIMNG
+179 DANQEIVVSIMNG

-205 ELENS
+205 ELENNDLNS
-210 NLDSA
+210 P

-245 EIYTVAYEYYRLIIY
+245 EIYTVAWEYYHLIIY
-260 ENTGSEDLYSYQT
+260 ENTGSEDLYAYQT
-273 DFYISNEVNE
+273 DFYVSNELNE

-288 LVMANFDNDNINEL
+288 IVMANFNDDNTNEL
-302 YAATSG
+302 YAVTSG
-308 TNTLTGELLT
+308 TNSLTGELLT

-329 DVSNI
+329 NVSDI

-343 HYPGGLRQINV
+343 HYQGGLRQIIT

-379 FVGDNPLSDSSFVEH
+379 YVGDNPLSDSGFVEH

-450 HDGSSNSNPTIVVNE
+450 HDGSSDLTATIVINE
-465 FLALN
+465 FLASN
-470 DACCTDP
+470 ETCCGSEIFGS
-477 NGEYDDY
+477 GEDFV
-484 IELYNYGNEAVDI
+484 ELYNYGTAPV
-497 GGYLI
+497 
-502 TDNIGDYENYHQ
+502 NIEGW
-514 IPIGNDSTI
+514 GFS
-523 IQPGEIIVLWA
+523 
-534 DKDSEQGVLHLEIKL
+534 DSEGIIATTAPDTMIPPGGFLILWYTGETNGFPEIDAKL
-549 SGSGEQIAIFMPD
+549 SSGGE
-562 SNTVVDTLTYG
+562 TVYG
-573 EQTTDVSYGRYPDGS
+573 EDSSGTMVFSVSFDAQNEDVSYGRYPDGS
-588 DTWQPMNPTPG
+588 DTWQQMNPTPG
-599 TSNTDLLSNDINTI
+599 STNTNLLSNDNSFYSAPEYF
-613 SLPRSVSLDQ
+613 SLGQ

-631 QTQFHYSLT
+631 QTQFHYDLPKSG
-640 NTENIYLAIYD
+640 NIHLAIYD
-651 LLGREI
+651 VLGKEV
-657 YTIHNGLQRSGNH
+657 YTVLNDYQRAGKHNVL
-670 NIQWTGIDNQGGFVP
+670 WTGINNKGLQVQ
-685 SGVYFCRLKTESE
+685 SGIYFYRLTTDSE
-698 ILTKKMVYSK
+698 ITTKKMVYTK

>member
-1 MGTYINTIVILLSFT
+1 MTIQIQKMIFFLSFSLT
-16 IIIGAEVDSTF
+16 IGAEIDSSF

-55 FDNDGFGDFIVTS
+55 FDSDGFGDFVVTS
-68 SYTGTFCNGVYH
+68 SYTGSFCNGVYH
-80 FEATEDDTIALQWY
+80 FEATADDSISLQWY

-116 GDSIPEILVLA
+116 GDNVPEIIVLA
-127 DTDPGAPGGHG
+127 DTEPGVSGGHG
-138 LQIFEWNMDSLLFPY
+138 LQIFEWNTDSLLFPY
-153 MPTTTW
+153 IPTTTW

-171 IVAAELDG
+171 ILAAELDG
-179 DANQEVIVSIMNG
+179 DANQEIVVSIMNG

-210 NLDSA
+210 DLDSP

-245 EIYTVAYEYYRLIIY
+245 EIYTVAWEYYHLIIY
-260 ENTGSEDLYSYQT
+260 ENTGSEDLYAYQT
-273 DFYISNEVNE
+273 DFYVSNELNE

-288 LVMANFDNDNINEL
+288 IVMANFNDDNTNEL
-302 YAATSG
+302 YAVTSG
-308 TNTLTGELLT
+308 TNSLTGELLT

-329 DVSNI
+329 NVSDI

-343 HYPGGLRQINV
+343 HYQGGLRQIIT

-379 FVGDNPLSDSSFVEH
+379 YVGDNPLSDSSFVEH

-450 HDGSSNSNPTIVVNE
+450 HDGSSDLTATIIVNE
-465 FLALN
+465 FLASN
-470 DACCTDP
+470 ETCCGSDIFGS
-477 NGEYDDY
+477 GEDFV
-484 IELYNYGNEAVDI
+484 ELYNYGTAPV
-497 GGYLI
+497 
-502 TDNIGDYENYHQ
+502 NIEGW
-514 IPIGNDSTI
+514 GFS
-523 IQPGEIIVLWA
+523 
-534 DKDSEQGVLHLEIKL
+534 DSEGSIATTAPDTTIPPGGFLILWYTGETNGFPEIDAKL
-549 SGSGEQIAIFMPD
+549 SSGGE
-562 SNTVVDTLTYG
+562 TVYG
-573 EQTTDVSYGRYPDGS
+573 EDSSGTMVFSVSFDAQDEDVSYGRYPDGS
-588 DTWQPMNPTPG
+588 DTWQQMNPTPG
-599 TSNTDLLSNDINTI
+599 STNTNLLSNDNSFYSAPEYF
-613 SLPRSVSLDQ
+613 SLGQ

-631 QTQFHYSLT
+631 QTQFHYDLPKSG
-640 NTENIYLAIYD
+640 NIHLGIYD
-651 LLGREI
+651 VLGKEV
-657 YTIHNGLQRSGNH
+657 YTLINGYQRAGKHNVL
-670 NIQWTGIDNQGGFVP
+670 WTGINNKGLQVQ
-685 SGVYFCRLKTESE
+685 SGIYFYRLTTDSE
-698 ILTKKMVYSK
+698 ITTKKMVYTK